1 MDKYEYQAKLE
12 EIKKLVDKEEY
23 EEAAAIADTIEWKRV
38 RSVRTLCLVS
48 EIYEIVGRAED
59 SKNILYRA
67 YRRSPGSRQILY
79 RLTEACV
86 QTQDFDDAV
95 EYYTEYVNLAPH
107 DNNRYI
113 LKYEI
118 YKGRGSSIEE
128 QIQVLEEL
136 KSQEY
141 TEQWAYELARLYSEA
156 GMIDKCIAECD
167 DLALWFHNG
176 QYVVQALEL
185 KKKYAQ
191 LTPEQQTIYDN
202 PSSIVDMETK
212 EAAIEAAV
220 PTLGE
225 EITKEL
231 PKSEK
236 EVIAD
241 SIMMDTEKEIA
252 AAVTE
257 HKEETKAAAPEEVK
271 AAEPKSFNT
280 VEMQNE
286 LANSMRQILSGMRG
300 VKPAAEPEQMPAAE
314 PVAATREEEP
324 EEQIEGQM
332 SIDDILTGTVQTE
345 EEPAK
350 APSEPAKPVEEKPVE
365 EPAEAIKP
373 AEEPKAEQQ
382 AMRSEQDILEA
393 KTINLSE
400 SIRREI
406 GDRDLRSYAA
416 ELAARQKAAQ
426 RVQIPVPEM
435 GKAPELK
442 DIPVSEPVQKK
453 TAETPAAEKVSA
465 EKVQMQPEPVQ
476 AQEMP
481 VQKTAIQPESVQP
494 EPVQAQRPTEAV
506 EAAAKKLQQP
516 TRQIPVEQIQEQRA
530 QETVEETPEQKIQ
543 AEPEEAAVQ
552 ETPAEPERMPVQ
564 EEAQPQPKVDP
575 MSYVR
580 TGLDEKEKS
589 MLGFWSTIRGVNEQ
603 VNEAVTLMMRSIL
616 ADKTS
621 SHGNVLLIGDAGNGR
636 TTLAL
641 GIARIIGRC
650 KGMQSQKVAK
660 IYAEDLNSKD
670 IAATVNKIAGGIL
683 IIEEAG
689 DLSDNAAAQLSMAMD
704 FKTDGLIVFL
714 EDERRY
720 LMDLLGRN
728 PQFAQKFDITMNVPT
743 LTNDELVEFGKYY
756 ALQNDCVMD
765 DSAVLT
771 LYDGIGVLQNAE
783 QPVAI
788 LDVKEIMDKAI
799 KKANKFSLGKL
810 FSTVSG
816 KRYDAEDR
824 IIIKGKY
831 FGKIK

>member
-1 MDKYEYQAKLE
+1 MTRLYVCDRIVTTMLNDNTRYHPDRWRSVGIRIVNKYKGCMKVDKYEYQAKLE
-12 EIKKLVDKEEY
+12 EMKKLVDKEEY
-23 EEAAAIADTIEWKRV
+23 EEAVAIADTIEWKRV

-107 DNNRYI
+107 DNNKYI

-141 TEQWAYELARLYSEA
+141 TEQWAYELARLYAQA

-176 QYVVQALEL
+176 EYVVQALEL
-185 KKKYAQ
+185 KKKYAP

-220 PTLGE
+220 PTLDE

-231 PKSEK
+231 PKSET

-241 SIMMDTEKEIA
+241 SIMMNTEKEIA
-252 AAVTE
+252 AAVAE
-257 HKEETKAAAPEEVK
+257 HKEETTQEEQK
-271 AAEPKSFNT
+271 AEPARPKDFNT

-300 VKPAAEPEQMPAAE
+300 SKPAAEPEPIPETA
-314 PVAATREEEP
+314 VAATQEEEP
-324 EEQIEGQM
+324 EEEQQMEGQM
-332 SIDDILTGTVQTE
+332 SIDDILTG
-345 EEPAK
+345 A
-350 APSEPAKPVEEKPVE
+350 
-365 EPAEAIKP
+365 
-373 AEEPKAEQQ
+373 AEEPKQSPV
-382 AMRSEQDILEA
+382 SEAAPAAQVEETQPQDILSAE
-393 KTINLSE
+393 TINLSD
-400 SIRREI
+400 SIHREI
-406 GDRDLRSYAA
+406 GDRDLRSYAT
-416 ELAARQKAAQ
+416 ELAARQREAAA
-426 RVQIPVPEM
+426 VQIPVPEPV
-435 GKAPELK
+435 KEPVLK
-442 DIPVSEPVQKK
+442 DVPVMNKE
-453 TAETPAAEKVSA
+453 EK
-465 EKVQMQPEPVQ
+465 EK
-476 AQEMP
+476 
-481 VQKTAIQPESVQP
+481 
-494 EPVQAQRPTEAV
+494 
-506 EAAAKKLQQP
+506 QQ
-516 TRQIPVEQIQEQRA
+516 
-530 QETVEETPEQKIQ
+530 
-543 AEPEEAAVQ
+543 
-552 ETPAEPERMPVQ
+552 PVQ
-564 EEAQPQPKVDP
+564 EEVQDVQPVQETVQNAQPVQEAAQAVEPEKPAEAAEAAEETPVQTAQQEAEPQQPKIDP

-589 MLGFWSTIRGVNEQ
+589 LLGFWSSIRGMNEQ
-603 VNEAVTLMMRSIL
+603 VNEVVTLMMRSIL
-616 ADKTS
+616 TDKTS

-641 GIARIIGRC
+641 GMAKILGRC
-650 KGMQSQKVAK
+650 KGLQSQKVAK
-660 IYAEDLNSKD
+660 IYAEDLNGKD

-728 PQFAQKFDITMNVPT
+728 PQFAQKFDITLNVPT

-771 LYDGIGVLQNAE
+771 LYDGIGVLQNSE

>member
-1 MDKYEYQAKLE
+1 MTRLYVCDRIVTTMLNDNTRYHPDQWRSVGIRIVNKYKGCMKVDKYEYQAKLE
-12 EIKKLVDKEEY
+12 EMKKLVDKEEY
-23 EEAAAIADTIEWKRV
+23 EEAVAIADTIEWKRV

-107 DNNRYI
+107 DNNKYI

-141 TEQWAYELARLYSEA
+141 TEQWAYELARLYAQA

-176 QYVVQALEL
+176 EYVVQALEL
-185 KKKYAQ
+185 KKKYAP

-220 PTLGE
+220 PTLDE

-231 PKSEK
+231 PKSET

-241 SIMMDTEKEIA
+241 SIMMNTEKEIA
-252 AAVTE
+252 AAVAE
-257 HKEETKAAAPEEVK
+257 HKEETTQEEQT
-271 AAEPKSFNT
+271 AEPARPKDFNT

-300 VKPAAEPEQMPAAE
+300 SKPAAEPEPIPTAA
-314 PVAATREEEP
+314 VAATQEEEP
-324 EEQIEGQM
+324 EEEQQMEGQM
-332 SIDDILTGTVQTE
+332 SIDDILTG
-345 EEPAK
+345 A
-350 APSEPAKPVEEKPVE
+350 
-365 EPAEAIKP
+365 
-373 AEEPKAEQQ
+373 AEEPKQSPV
-382 AMRSEQDILEA
+382 SEATPAAQVEETQPQDILNAE
-393 KTINLSE
+393 TINLSD
-400 SIRREI
+400 SIHREI
-406 GDRDLRSYAA
+406 GDRDLRSYAT
-416 ELAARQKAAQ
+416 ELAARQREAAA
-426 RVQIPVPEM
+426 VQIPVPEPV
-435 GKAPELK
+435 KEPVLK
-442 DIPVSEPVQKK
+442 DVPVMNKE
-453 TAETPAAEKVSA
+453 EK
-465 EKVQMQPEPVQ
+465 EK
-476 AQEMP
+476 
-481 VQKTAIQPESVQP
+481 
-494 EPVQAQRPTEAV
+494 
-506 EAAAKKLQQP
+506 QQ
-516 TRQIPVEQIQEQRA
+516 
-530 QETVEETPEQKIQ
+530 
-543 AEPEEAAVQ
+543 
-552 ETPAEPERMPVQ
+552 PVQ
-564 EEAQPQPKVDP
+564 EEVQDVQPVQETVQNAQPVQEAAQAVEPEKPAEAAEAAEETPVQTAQQEAEPQQPKIDP

-589 MLGFWSTIRGVNEQ
+589 LLGFWSSIRGMNEQ
-603 VNEAVTLMMRSIL
+603 VNEVVTLMMRSIL
-616 ADKTS
+616 TDKTS

-641 GIARIIGRC
+641 GMAKILGRC
-650 KGMQSQKVAK
+650 KGLQSQKVAK
-660 IYAEDLNSKD
+660 IYAEDLNGKD

-728 PQFAQKFDITMNVPT
+728 PQFAQKFDITLNVPT

-771 LYDGIGVLQNAE
+771 LYDGIGVLQNSE

>member
-12 EIKKLVDKEEY
+12 EMKKLVDKEEY

-59 SKNILYRA
+59 SRNILYRA
-67 YRRSPGSRQILY
+67 YRRSPSSRQILY

-118 YKGRGSSIEE
+118 YKGRGSSVEE

-141 TEQWAYELARLYSEA
+141 TEQWAYELAKLYAEA
-156 GMIDKCIAECD
+156 GMTDKCIAECD

-176 QYVVQALEL
+176 EYVVQALEL
-185 KKKYAQ
+185 KKRYAP

-220 PTLGE
+220 PTLDE
-225 EITKEL
+225 EIMKEM
-231 PKSEK
+231 PKSET

-241 SIMMDTEKEIA
+241 SIMMNTEKEIA

-257 HKEETKAAAPEEVK
+257 HKEEIEQ
-271 AAEPKSFNT
+271 AAEEPKETTKEPAQPKDFNT
-280 VEMQNE
+280 IEMQNE
-286 LANSMRQILSGMRG
+286 LANSMRQILAGIRKE
-300 VKPAAEPEQMPAAE
+300 KPIAELEHAPVMEQTAAAK
-314 PVAATREEEP
+314 EEE

-332 SIDDILTGTVQTE
+332 SIDDLLINNVKEEAQEDAEDIPVAPVETE
-345 EEPAK
+345 EPEIPEDQAPQAELPEVKTEPV
-350 APSEPAKPVEEKPVE
+350 SEKK
-365 EPAEAIKP
+365 EPLPFK
-373 AEEPKAEQQ
+373 Q
-382 AMRSEQDILEA
+382 MSEQDILTAE
-393 KTINLSE
+393 TINLSE
-400 SIRREI
+400 SIRKEI
-406 GDRDLRSYAA
+406 GDKDLRSYAA
-416 ELAARQKAAQ
+416 ELAARQKELQKAQ
-426 RVQIPVPEM
+426 LHIPEM
-435 GKAPELK
+435 AKEPVLK
-442 DIPVSEPVQKK
+442 EVSVSEPVKEEEQK
-453 TAETPAAEKVSA
+453 TREMPIEQIQQQRVEPTVQSQPVQETLQETLQAEQPSPQAE
-465 EKVQMQPEPVQ
+465 QPVQ
-476 AQEMP
+476 AE
-481 VQKTAIQPESVQP
+481 AEQPQ
-494 EPVQAQRPTEAV
+494 Q
-506 EAAAKKLQQP
+506 EAAQNEEPIQTQESPEEPQQP
-516 TRQIPVEQIQEQRA
+516 
-530 QETVEETPEQKIQ
+530 KI
-543 AEPEEAAVQ
+543 
-552 ETPAEPERMPVQ
+552 
-564 EEAQPQPKVDP
+564 DP

-580 TGLDEKEKS
+580 NGLDEKEKS
-589 MLGFWSTIRGVNEQ
+589 FLGFWSSIRGMNAQ
-603 VNEAVTLMMRSIL
+603 VNEAVTLIMRSIL

-641 GIARIIGRC
+641 GMARIIGRC
-650 KGMQSQKVAK
+650 KGQQTAKVAK
-660 IYAEDLNSKD
+660 IYAEDLNNKD
-670 IAATVNKIAGGIL
+670 IAATVSKIAGGIL

-689 DLSDNAAAQLSMAMD
+689 DLNDNAAAQLSMAMD
-704 FKTDGLIVFL
+704 FKTDGLVVFL

-728 PQFAQKFDITMNVPT
+728 PQLAQKFDITMNVPT

-756 ALQNDCVMD
+756 AFQNDCAMD

-771 LYDGIGVLQNAE
+771 LYDGIGMLQNAE

-816 KRYDAEDR
+816 KRYDQEDR

>member
-128 QIQVLEEL
+128 QIKVLEEL

-141 TEQWAYELARLYSEA
+141 TEQWAYELAKLYSEA
-156 GMIDKCIAECD
+156 GMVDKCIAECD

-220 PTLGE
+220 PTLDE
-225 EITKEL
+225 EIMKEM
-231 PKSEK
+231 PKSET
-236 EVIAD
+236 EAIAD
-241 SIMMDTEKEIA
+241 SIMMNTEKEIA

-257 HKEETKAAAPEEVK
+257 HKEEEKTSVAETEKKVK
-271 AAEPKSFNT
+271 EFDT
-280 VEMQNE
+280 VDMQNE

-300 VKPAAEPEQMPAAE
+300 VKPVAELKQEPKQESKQEPEA
-314 PVAATREEEP
+314 VAVTEEEP

-332 SIDDILTGTVQTE
+332 SIDDILTE
-345 EEPAK
+345 
-350 APSEPAKPVEEKPVE
+350 
-365 EPAEAIKP
+365 
-373 AEEPKAEQQ
+373 KAESTAEQTKVQQ
-382 AMRSEQDILEA
+382 MEEQKDAQKPEVQDIETQDAAREQNILEA

-400 SIRREI
+400 SIRKEI

-416 ELAARQKAAQ
+416 ELAARQKEA
-426 RVQIPVPEM
+426 VKMQIPVPDL

-442 DIPVSEPVQKK
+442 EIPAEKPVHKTITEEAPVQKV
-453 TAETPAAEKVSA
+453 AE
-465 EKVQMQPEPVQ
+465 PEV
-476 AQEMP
+476 P
-481 VQKTAIQPESVQP
+481 VQKVAEPEV
-494 EPVQAQRPTEAV
+494 PVQKVAEPEA
-506 EAAAKKLQQP
+506 
-516 TRQIPVEQIQEQRA
+516 PV
-530 QETVEETPEQKIQ
+530 QETVEPEVPVQEAVELEVPVQET
-543 AEPEEAAVQ
+543 AEPEVPVQ
-552 ETPAEPERMPVQ
+552 EAAEPEVPVQ
-564 EEAQPQPKVDP
+564 EAQAQPKIDP

-580 TGLDEKEKS
+580 YGLDEKEKS
-589 MLGFWSTIRGVNEQ
+589 MLGFWSNIRGVNEQ

-641 GIARIIGRC
+641 GIAKIIGRC

-756 ALQNDCVMD
+756 ALQNDSVMD

-771 LYDGIGVLQNAE
+771 LYDGIGTLQNSE

-816 KRYDAEDR
+816 KRYDSEDR

>member
-1 MDKYEYQAKLE
+1 MTRLYVCDRIVTTMLNDNTRYHPDQWRSVGIRIVNKYKGCMKVDKYEYQAKLE
-12 EIKKLVDKEEY
+12 EMKKLVDKEEY
-23 EEAAAIADTIEWKRV
+23 EEAVAIADTIEWKRV

-107 DNNRYI
+107 DNNKYI

-118 YKGRGSSIEE
+118 YKGRGSSVEE

-141 TEQWAYELARLYSEA
+141 TEQWAYELARLYAQA

-176 QYVVQALEL
+176 EYVVQALEL
-185 KKKYAQ
+185 KKKYAP

-220 PTLGE
+220 PTLDE

-231 PKSEK
+231 PKSET

-241 SIMMDTEKEIA
+241 SIMMNTEKEIA
-252 AAVTE
+252 AAVAE
-257 HKEETKAAAPEEVK
+257 HKEETTQEEQT
-271 AAEPKSFNT
+271 AEPARPKDFNT

-300 VKPAAEPEQMPAAE
+300 SKPAAEPEPIPEAA
-314 PVAATREEEP
+314 VAATQEEEP
-324 EEQIEGQM
+324 EEEQQMEGQM
-332 SIDDILTGTVQTE
+332 SIDDILTG
-345 EEPAK
+345 A
-350 APSEPAKPVEEKPVE
+350 
-365 EPAEAIKP
+365 
-373 AEEPKAEQQ
+373 AEEPKQSPV
-382 AMRSEQDILEA
+382 SEAAPAAQVEETQPQDILSAE
-393 KTINLSE
+393 TINLSD
-400 SIRREI
+400 SIHREI
-406 GDRDLRSYAA
+406 GDRDLRSYAT
-416 ELAARQKAAQ
+416 ELAARQREAAA
-426 RVQIPVPEM
+426 VQIPVPEPV
-435 GKAPELK
+435 KEPVLK
-442 DIPVSEPVQKK
+442 DVPVMNKEKK
-453 TAETPAAEKVSA
+453 EK
-465 EKVQMQPEPVQ
+465 
-476 AQEMP
+476 
-481 VQKTAIQPESVQP
+481 
-494 EPVQAQRPTEAV
+494 
-506 EAAAKKLQQP
+506 QQ
-516 TRQIPVEQIQEQRA
+516 
-530 QETVEETPEQKIQ
+530 
-543 AEPEEAAVQ
+543 
-552 ETPAEPERMPVQ
+552 PVQ
-564 EEAQPQPKVDP
+564 EEAQDVQPVQETVQNVQPVQEAVQAVEPEKPAEAAEAAEETPVQTAQQEAEPQQPKIDP

-589 MLGFWSTIRGVNEQ
+589 LLGFWSSIRGMNEQ
-603 VNEAVTLMMRSIL
+603 VNEVVTLMMRSIL
-616 ADKTS
+616 TDKTS

-641 GIARIIGRC
+641 GMAKILGRC
-650 KGMQSQKVAK
+650 KGLQSQKVAK
-660 IYAEDLNSKD
+660 IYAEDLNGKD

-689 DLSDNAAAQLSMAMD
+689 DLSDSAAAQLSMAMD

-728 PQFAQKFDITMNVPT
+728 PQFAQKFDITLNVPT
-743 LTNDELVEFGKYY
+743 LTNDELVEFGRYY

-771 LYDGIGVLQNAE
+771 LYDGIGVLQNSE

>member
-12 EIKKLVDKEEY
+12 EMKKLVDKEEY

-59 SKNILYRA
+59 SRNILYRA
-67 YRRSPGSRQILY
+67 YRRSPSSRQILY

-118 YKGRGSSIEE
+118 YKGRGSSVEE

-141 TEQWAYELARLYSEA
+141 TEQWAYELAKLYAEA
-156 GMIDKCIAECD
+156 GMTDKCIAECD

-176 QYVVQALEL
+176 EYVVQALEL
-185 KKKYAQ
+185 KKRYAP

-220 PTLGE
+220 PTLDE
-225 EITKEL
+225 EIMKEM
-231 PKSEK
+231 PKSET

-241 SIMMDTEKEIA
+241 SIMMNTEKEIA

-257 HKEETKAAAPEEVK
+257 HKEEIEQ
-271 AAEPKSFNT
+271 AAEEPKEAVKEPAQPKDFNT

-286 LANSMRQILSGMRG
+286 LANSMRQILAGIRKE
-300 VKPAAEPEQMPAAE
+300 KPIAELENAPVMEQTAAAK
-314 PVAATREEEP
+314 EEE

-332 SIDDILTGTVQTE
+332 SIDDLLINNAKEEVPEETTTVKAEPVQE
-345 EEPAK
+345 KEEPTPFK
-350 APSEPAKPVEEKPVE
+350 
-365 EPAEAIKP
+365 
-373 AEEPKAEQQ
+373 Q
-382 AMRSEQDILEA
+382 MSEQDILTAE
-393 KTINLSE
+393 TINLSE
-400 SIRREI
+400 SIRKEI
-406 GDRDLRSYAA
+406 GDKDLRSYAA
-416 ELAARQKAAQ
+416 DLAARQKELQKAQ
-426 RVQIPVPEM
+426 LPIPEM
-435 GKAPELK
+435 AKEPVLK
-442 DIPVSEPVQKK
+442 EVSVSEPVKEEEQK
-453 TAETPAAEKVSA
+453 TR
-465 EKVQMQPEPVQ
+465 
-476 AQEMP
+476 EMP
-481 VQKTAIQPESVQP
+481 I
-494 EPVQAQRPTEAV
+494 
-506 EAAAKKLQQP
+506 
-516 TRQIPVEQIQEQRA
+516 EQIQQQRV
-530 QETVEETPEQKIQ
+530 EPTVQSQP
-543 AEPEEAAVQ
+543 VQ
-552 ETPAEPERMPVQ
+552 ETLQAEQPVQ
-564 EEAQPQPKVDP
+564 PQQPLPQAEQPIQPQQSSPQAEQPQQEAAQKEEPIQTQESPEAPQQPKIDP

-580 TGLDEKEKS
+580 NGLDEKEKS
-589 MLGFWSTIRGVNEQ
+589 FLGFWSSIRGMNAQ
-603 VNEAVTLMMRSIL
+603 VNEAVTLIMRSIL

-636 TTLAL
+636 TALAL
-641 GIARIIGRC
+641 GMARIIGRC
-650 KGMQSQKVAK
+650 KGQQTAKVAK
-660 IYAEDLNSKD
+660 IYAEDLNNKD
-670 IAATVNKIAGGIL
+670 IAATVSKIAGGIL

-689 DLSDNAAAQLSMAMD
+689 DLNDNAAAQLSMAMD
-704 FKTDGLIVFL
+704 FKTDGLVVFL

-728 PQFAQKFDITMNVPT
+728 PQLAQKFDITMNVPT

-756 ALQNDCVMD
+756 AFQNDCAMD

-771 LYDGIGVLQNAE
+771 LYDGIGMLQNAE

-816 KRYDAEDR
+816 KRYDQEDR

>member
-12 EIKKLVDKEEY
+12 EMKKLVDKEEY

-59 SKNILYRA
+59 SRNILYRA
-67 YRRSPGSRQILY
+67 YRRSPSSRQILY

-118 YKGRGSSIEE
+118 YKGRGSSLEE

-141 TEQWAYELARLYSEA
+141 TEQWAYELAKLYAEA
-156 GMIDKCIAECD
+156 GMTDKCIAECD

-176 QYVVQALEL
+176 EYVVQALEL
-185 KKKYAQ
+185 KKRYAP

-220 PTLGE
+220 PTLDE
-225 EITKEL
+225 EIMKEM
-231 PKSEK
+231 PKSET

-241 SIMMDTEKEIA
+241 SIMMNTEKEIA

-257 HKEETKAAAPEEVK
+257 HKEEIEQ
-271 AAEPKSFNT
+271 AAEEPKEAVKEPAQPKDFNT

-286 LANSMRQILSGMRG
+286 LANSMRQILAGIRKE
-300 VKPAAEPEQMPAAE
+300 KPIAELENAPVMEQTAAAK
-314 PVAATREEEP
+314 EEE

-332 SIDDILTGTVQTE
+332 SIDDLLINNAKEEVPKETTTVKAEPVQE
-345 EEPAK
+345 KEEPTPFK
-350 APSEPAKPVEEKPVE
+350 
-365 EPAEAIKP
+365 
-373 AEEPKAEQQ
+373 Q
-382 AMRSEQDILEA
+382 MSEQDILTAE
-393 KTINLSE
+393 TINLSE
-400 SIRREI
+400 SIRKEI
-406 GDRDLRSYAA
+406 GDKDLRSYAA
-416 ELAARQKAAQ
+416 ELAARQKELQKAQ
-426 RVQIPVPEM
+426 LPIPEM
-435 GKAPELK
+435 AKEPVLK
-442 DIPVSEPVQKK
+442 EVSMSEPVKEEEQK
-453 TAETPAAEKVSA
+453 TR
-465 EKVQMQPEPVQ
+465 
-476 AQEMP
+476 EMP
-481 VQKTAIQPESVQP
+481 I
-494 EPVQAQRPTEAV
+494 
-506 EAAAKKLQQP
+506 
-516 TRQIPVEQIQEQRA
+516 EQIQQQRV
-530 QETVEETPEQKIQ
+530 EPTVQNQP
-543 AEPEEAAVQ
+543 VQ
-552 ETPAEPERMPVQ
+552 ETPQAEQPVQ
-564 EEAQPQPKVDP
+564 PQQSSPQAEQPVQAEAEQPQQEAAQKEEPIQTQESPEAPQQPKIDP

-580 TGLDEKEKS
+580 NGLDEKEKS
-589 MLGFWSTIRGVNEQ
+589 FLGFWSSIRGMNAQ
-603 VNEAVTLMMRSIL
+603 VNEAVTLIMRSIL

-636 TTLAL
+636 TALAL
-641 GIARIIGRC
+641 GMARIIGRC
-650 KGMQSQKVAK
+650 KGQQTAKVAK
-660 IYAEDLNSKD
+660 IYAEDLNNKD
-670 IAATVNKIAGGIL
+670 IAATVSKIAGGIL

-689 DLSDNAAAQLSMAMD
+689 DLNDNAAAQLSMAMD
-704 FKTDGLIVFL
+704 FKTDGLVVFL

-728 PQFAQKFDITMNVPT
+728 PQLAQKFDITMNVPT

-756 ALQNDCVMD
+756 AFQNDCAMD

-771 LYDGIGVLQNAE
+771 LYDGIGMLQNAE

-816 KRYDAEDR
+816 KRYDQEDR

>member
-1 MDKYEYQAKLE
+1 MKVDKYEYQAKLE
-12 EIKKLVDKEEY
+12 EMKKLVDKEEY
-23 EEAAAIADTIEWKRV
+23 EEAVAIADTIEWKRV

-107 DNNRYI
+107 DNNKYI

-118 YKGRGSSIEE
+118 YKGRGSSVEE

-141 TEQWAYELARLYSEA
+141 TEQWAYELARLYAQA

-176 QYVVQALEL
+176 EYVVQALEL
-185 KKKYAQ
+185 KKKYAP

-220 PTLGE
+220 PTLDE

-231 PKSEK
+231 PKSET

-241 SIMMDTEKEIA
+241 SIMMNTEKEIA
-252 AAVTE
+252 AAVAE
-257 HKEETKAAAPEEVK
+257 HKEETTQEEQT
-271 AAEPKSFNT
+271 AEPARPKDFNT

-300 VKPAAEPEQMPAAE
+300 SKPAAEPEPIPAAA
-314 PVAATREEEP
+314 VAATQEEEP
-324 EEQIEGQM
+324 EEEPEEEQQMEGQM
-332 SIDDILTGTVQTE
+332 SIDDILTG
-345 EEPAK
+345 A
-350 APSEPAKPVEEKPVE
+350 
-365 EPAEAIKP
+365 
-373 AEEPKAEQQ
+373 AEEPKQSPV
-382 AMRSEQDILEA
+382 SEAAPAAQVEETQPQDILSAE
-393 KTINLSE
+393 TINLSD
-400 SIRREI
+400 SIHREI
-406 GDRDLRSYAA
+406 GDRDLRSYAT
-416 ELAARQKAAQ
+416 ELAARQREAAA
-426 RVQIPVPEM
+426 VQIPVPEPV
-435 GKAPELK
+435 KEPVLK
-442 DIPVSEPVQKK
+442 DVPVMNKE
-453 TAETPAAEKVSA
+453 EK
-465 EKVQMQPEPVQ
+465 EK
-476 AQEMP
+476 
-481 VQKTAIQPESVQP
+481 
-494 EPVQAQRPTEAV
+494 
-506 EAAAKKLQQP
+506 QQ
-516 TRQIPVEQIQEQRA
+516 
-530 QETVEETPEQKIQ
+530 
-543 AEPEEAAVQ
+543 
-552 ETPAEPERMPVQ
+552 PVQ
-564 EEAQPQPKVDP
+564 EEVQDVQPVQETVQNAQPVQEAVQAVEPEKPAEAAEAAEETPVQTAQQEAEPQQPKIDP

-589 MLGFWSTIRGVNEQ
+589 LLGFWSSIRGMNEQ
-603 VNEAVTLMMRSIL
+603 VNEVVTLMMRSIL
-616 ADKTS
+616 TDKTS

-641 GIARIIGRC
+641 GMAKILGRC
-650 KGMQSQKVAK
+650 KGLQSQKVAK
-660 IYAEDLNSKD
+660 IYAEDLNGKD

-728 PQFAQKFDITMNVPT
+728 PQFAQKFDITLNVPT

-771 LYDGIGVLQNAE
+771 LYDGIGVLQNSE

>member
-1 MDKYEYQAKLE
+1 MTRLYVCDRIVTTMLNDNTRYHPDRWRSVGIRIVNKYKGCMKVDKYEYQAKLE
-12 EIKKLVDKEEY
+12 EMKKLVDKEEY
-23 EEAAAIADTIEWKRV
+23 EEAVAIADTIEWKRV

-107 DNNRYI
+107 DNNKYI

-118 YKGRGSSIEE
+118 YKGRGSSVEE

-141 TEQWAYELARLYSEA
+141 TEQWAYELARLYAQA

-176 QYVVQALEL
+176 EYVVQALEL
-185 KKKYAQ
+185 KKKYAP

-220 PTLGE
+220 PTLDE

-231 PKSEK
+231 PKSET

-241 SIMMDTEKEIA
+241 SIMMNTEKEIA
-252 AAVTE
+252 AAVAE
-257 HKEETKAAAPEEVK
+257 HKEETTQEEQT
-271 AAEPKSFNT
+271 AEPARPKDFNT

-300 VKPAAEPEQMPAAE
+300 SKPAAEPEPIPEAA
-314 PVAATREEEP
+314 VAATQEEEP
-324 EEQIEGQM
+324 EEEQQMEGQM
-332 SIDDILTGTVQTE
+332 SIDDILTG
-345 EEPAK
+345 A
-350 APSEPAKPVEEKPVE
+350 
-365 EPAEAIKP
+365 
-373 AEEPKAEQQ
+373 AEEPKQSPV
-382 AMRSEQDILEA
+382 SEAAPAAQVEETQPQDILNAE
-393 KTINLSE
+393 TINLSD
-400 SIRREI
+400 SIHREI
-406 GDRDLRSYAA
+406 GDRDLRSYAT
-416 ELAARQKAAQ
+416 ELAARQREAAA
-426 RVQIPVPEM
+426 VQIPVPEPV
-435 GKAPELK
+435 KEPVLK
-442 DIPVSEPVQKK
+442 DVPVMNKE
-453 TAETPAAEKVSA
+453 EK
-465 EKVQMQPEPVQ
+465 
-476 AQEMP
+476 
-481 VQKTAIQPESVQP
+481 
-494 EPVQAQRPTEAV
+494 
-506 EAAAKKLQQP
+506 QQ
-516 TRQIPVEQIQEQRA
+516 
-530 QETVEETPEQKIQ
+530 
-543 AEPEEAAVQ
+543 
-552 ETPAEPERMPVQ
+552 PVQ
-564 EEAQPQPKVDP
+564 EEVQNAQPVQEAVQAVEPEKPAEAAEAAEETPVQTAQQEAEPQQPKIDP
-575 MSYVR
+575 MSYMR

-589 MLGFWSTIRGVNEQ
+589 LLGFWSSIRGMNEQ
-603 VNEAVTLMMRSIL
+603 VNEVVTLMMRSIL
-616 ADKTS
+616 TDKTS

-641 GIARIIGRC
+641 GMAKILGRC
-650 KGMQSQKVAK
+650 KGLQSQKVAK
-660 IYAEDLNSKD
+660 IYAEDLNGKD

-728 PQFAQKFDITMNVPT
+728 PQFAQKFDITLNVPT

-771 LYDGIGVLQNAE
+771 LYDGIGVLQNSE

>member
-1 MDKYEYQAKLE
+1 MTRLYVCDRIVTTMLNDNTRYHPDQWRSVGIRIVNKYKGCMKVDKYEYQAKLE
-12 EIKKLVDKEEY
+12 EMKKLVDKEEY
-23 EEAAAIADTIEWKRV
+23 EEAVAIADTIEWKRV

-107 DNNRYI
+107 DNNKYI

-118 YKGRGSSIEE
+118 YKGRGSSVEE

-141 TEQWAYELARLYSEA
+141 TEQWAYELARLYAQA

-176 QYVVQALEL
+176 EYVVQALEL
-185 KKKYAQ
+185 KKKYAP

-220 PTLGE
+220 PTLDE

-231 PKSEK
+231 PKSET

-241 SIMMDTEKEIA
+241 SIMMNTEKEIA
-252 AAVTE
+252 AAVAE
-257 HKEETKAAAPEEVK
+257 HKEETTQEEQT
-271 AAEPKSFNT
+271 AEPARPKDFNT

-300 VKPAAEPEQMPAAE
+300 SKPAAEPEPIPEAA
-314 PVAATREEEP
+314 VAATQEEEP
-324 EEQIEGQM
+324 EEEQQMEGQM
-332 SIDDILTGTVQTE
+332 SIDDILTG
-345 EEPAK
+345 A
-350 APSEPAKPVEEKPVE
+350 
-365 EPAEAIKP
+365 
-373 AEEPKAEQQ
+373 AEEPKQSPV
-382 AMRSEQDILEA
+382 SEAAPAAQVEETQPQDILSAE
-393 KTINLSE
+393 TINLSD
-400 SIRREI
+400 SIHREI
-406 GDRDLRSYAA
+406 GDRDLRSYAT
-416 ELAARQKAAQ
+416 ELAARQREAAA
-426 RVQIPVPEM
+426 VQIPVPEPV
-435 GKAPELK
+435 KEPVLK
-442 DIPVSEPVQKK
+442 DVPVMNKEKK
-453 TAETPAAEKVSA
+453 EK
-465 EKVQMQPEPVQ
+465 
-476 AQEMP
+476 
-481 VQKTAIQPESVQP
+481 
-494 EPVQAQRPTEAV
+494 
-506 EAAAKKLQQP
+506 QQ
-516 TRQIPVEQIQEQRA
+516 
-530 QETVEETPEQKIQ
+530 
-543 AEPEEAAVQ
+543 
-552 ETPAEPERMPVQ
+552 PVQ
-564 EEAQPQPKVDP
+564 EEVQDVQPVQETVQNVQPVQEAVQAVEPEKPAEAAEAAEETPVQTAQQEAEPQQPKIDP

-589 MLGFWSTIRGVNEQ
+589 LLGFWSSIRGMNEQ
-603 VNEAVTLMMRSIL
+603 VNEVVTLMMRSIL
-616 ADKTS
+616 TDKTS

-641 GIARIIGRC
+641 GMAKILGRC
-650 KGMQSQKVAK
+650 KGLQSQKVAK
-660 IYAEDLNSKD
+660 IYAEDLNGKD

-689 DLSDNAAAQLSMAMD
+689 DLSDSAAAQLSMAMD

-728 PQFAQKFDITMNVPT
+728 PQFAQKFDITLNVPT
-743 LTNDELVEFGKYY
+743 LTNDELVEFGRYY

-765 DSAVLT
+765 DTAVLT
-771 LYDGIGVLQNAE
+771 LYDGIGVLQNSE

>member
-12 EIKKLVDKEEY
+12 EMKKLVDKEEY

-59 SKNILYRA
+59 SRNILYRA
-67 YRRSPGSRQILY
+67 YRRSPSSRQILY

-118 YKGRGSSIEE
+118 YKGRGSSVEE

-141 TEQWAYELARLYSEA
+141 TEQWAYELAKLYAEA
-156 GMIDKCIAECD
+156 GMTDKCIAECD

-176 QYVVQALEL
+176 EYVVQALEL
-185 KKKYAQ
+185 KKRYAP

-220 PTLGE
+220 PTLDE
-225 EITKEL
+225 EIMKEM
-231 PKSEK
+231 PKSET

-241 SIMMDTEKEIA
+241 SIMMNTEKEIA

-257 HKEETKAAAPEEVK
+257 HKEEIEQ
-271 AAEPKSFNT
+271 AAEEPKETTKEPAQPKDFNT
-280 VEMQNE
+280 IEMQNE
-286 LANSMRQILSGMRG
+286 LANSMRQILAGIRKE
-300 VKPAAEPEQMPAAE
+300 KPIAELENAPVMEQTAAAK
-314 PVAATREEEP
+314 EEE

-332 SIDDILTGTVQTE
+332 SIDDLLINNVKEEAQEDAEDIPVAPIETE
-345 EEPAK
+345 EPEIPEDQAPQAELPEVKTEPV
-350 APSEPAKPVEEKPVE
+350 SEKK
-365 EPAEAIKP
+365 EPLPFK
-373 AEEPKAEQQ
+373 Q
-382 AMRSEQDILEA
+382 MSEQDILTAE
-393 KTINLSE
+393 TINLSE
-400 SIRREI
+400 SIRKEI
-406 GDRDLRSYAA
+406 GDKDLRSYAA
-416 ELAARQKAAQ
+416 ELAARQKKLRQEQLHA
-426 RVQIPVPEM
+426 PEM
-435 GKAPELK
+435 AQEPVLK
-442 DIPVSEPVQKK
+442 EVPVSESVKTEEQKTREMPIEQIQQQRVEPTVQSQPVQPQQEAQQMEQPVQ
-453 TAETPAAEKVSA
+453 TQQPSPQAEQSVQAE
-465 EKVQMQPEPVQ
+465 EVQ
-476 AQEMP
+476 AQPQQEAAP
-481 VQKTAIQPESVQP
+481 EEEPIQPQE
-494 EPVQAQRPTEAV
+494 AQEAP
-506 EAAAKKLQQP
+506 QQP
-516 TRQIPVEQIQEQRA
+516 
-530 QETVEETPEQKIQ
+530 KI
-543 AEPEEAAVQ
+543 
-552 ETPAEPERMPVQ
+552 
-564 EEAQPQPKVDP
+564 DP

-580 TGLDEKEKS
+580 NGLDEKEKS
-589 MLGFWSTIRGVNEQ
+589 FLGFWSSIRGMNAQ
-603 VNEAVTLMMRSIL
+603 VNEAVTLIMRSIL

-641 GIARIIGRC
+641 GMARIIGRC
-650 KGMQSQKVAK
+650 KGQQTAKVAK
-660 IYAEDLNSKD
+660 IYAEDLNNKD
-670 IAATVNKIAGGIL
+670 IAATVSKIAGGIL

-689 DLSDNAAAQLSMAMD
+689 DLNDNAAAQLSMAMD
-704 FKTDGLIVFL
+704 FKTDGLVVFL

-728 PQFAQKFDITMNVPT
+728 PQLAQKFDITMNVPT

-756 ALQNDCVMD
+756 AFQNDCAMD

-771 LYDGIGVLQNAE
+771 LYDGIGMLQNAE

-816 KRYDAEDR
+816 KRYDQEDR

>member
-1 MDKYEYQAKLE
+1 MTRLYVCDRIVTTMLNDNTRYHPDQWRSVGIRIVNKYKGCMKVDKYEYQAKLE
-12 EIKKLVDKEEY
+12 EMKKLVDKEEY
-23 EEAAAIADTIEWKRV
+23 EEAVAIADTIEWKRV

-107 DNNRYI
+107 DNNKYI

-141 TEQWAYELARLYSEA
+141 TEQWAYELARLYAQA

-176 QYVVQALEL
+176 EYVVQALEL
-185 KKKYAQ
+185 KKKYAP

-220 PTLGE
+220 PTLDE

-231 PKSEK
+231 PKSET

-241 SIMMDTEKEIA
+241 SIMMNTEKEIA
-252 AAVTE
+252 AAVAE
-257 HKEETKAAAPEEVK
+257 HKEETTQEEQT
-271 AAEPKSFNT
+271 AEPARPKDFNT

-300 VKPAAEPEQMPAAE
+300 SKPAAEPEPIPEAA
-314 PVAATREEEP
+314 VAATQEEEP
-324 EEQIEGQM
+324 EEEQQMEGQM
-332 SIDDILTGTVQTE
+332 SIDDILTG
-345 EEPAK
+345 A
-350 APSEPAKPVEEKPVE
+350 
-365 EPAEAIKP
+365 
-373 AEEPKAEQQ
+373 AEEPKQSPV
-382 AMRSEQDILEA
+382 SEAAPAAQVEETQPQDILSAE
-393 KTINLSE
+393 TINLSD
-400 SIRREI
+400 SIHREI
-406 GDRDLRSYAA
+406 GDRDLRSYAT
-416 ELAARQKAAQ
+416 ELAARQREAAA
-426 RVQIPVPEM
+426 VQIPVPEPV
-435 GKAPELK
+435 KEPVLK
-442 DIPVSEPVQKK
+442 DVPVMNKE
-453 TAETPAAEKVSA
+453 EK
-465 EKVQMQPEPVQ
+465 EK
-476 AQEMP
+476 
-481 VQKTAIQPESVQP
+481 
-494 EPVQAQRPTEAV
+494 
-506 EAAAKKLQQP
+506 QQ
-516 TRQIPVEQIQEQRA
+516 
-530 QETVEETPEQKIQ
+530 
-543 AEPEEAAVQ
+543 
-552 ETPAEPERMPVQ
+552 PVQ
-564 EEAQPQPKVDP
+564 EEVQDVQPVQETVQNVQPVQEAVQAVEPEKPAEAAEAAEETPVQTAQQEAEPQQPKIDP

-589 MLGFWSTIRGVNEQ
+589 LLGFWSSIRGMNEQ
-603 VNEAVTLMMRSIL
+603 VNEVVTLMMRSIL
-616 ADKTS
+616 TDKTS

-641 GIARIIGRC
+641 GMAKILGRC
-650 KGMQSQKVAK
+650 KGLQSQKVAK
-660 IYAEDLNSKD
+660 IYAEDLNGKD

-689 DLSDNAAAQLSMAMD
+689 DLSDSAAAQLSMAMD

-728 PQFAQKFDITMNVPT
+728 PQFAQKFDITLNVPT

-771 LYDGIGVLQNAE
+771 LYDGIGVLQNSE

>member
-1 MDKYEYQAKLE
+1 MTRLYVCDRIVTTMLNDNTRYHPDRWRSVGIRIVNKYKGCMKVDKYEYQAKLE
-12 EIKKLVDKEEY
+12 EMKKLVDKEEY
-23 EEAAAIADTIEWKRV
+23 EEAVAIADTIEWKRV

-107 DNNRYI
+107 DNNKYI

-118 YKGRGSSIEE
+118 YKGRGSSVEE

-141 TEQWAYELARLYSEA
+141 TEQWAYELARLYAQA

-176 QYVVQALEL
+176 EYVVQALEL
-185 KKKYAQ
+185 KKKYAP

-220 PTLGE
+220 PTLDE

-231 PKSEK
+231 PKSET

-241 SIMMDTEKEIA
+241 SIMMNTEKEIA
-252 AAVTE
+252 AAVAE
-257 HKEETKAAAPEEVK
+257 HKEETTQEEQT
-271 AAEPKSFNT
+271 AEPARPKDFNT

-300 VKPAAEPEQMPAAE
+300 SKPAAEPEPIPEAA
-314 PVAATREEEP
+314 VAATQEEEP
-324 EEQIEGQM
+324 EEEQQMEGQM
-332 SIDDILTGTVQTE
+332 SIDDILTG
-345 EEPAK
+345 A
-350 APSEPAKPVEEKPVE
+350 
-365 EPAEAIKP
+365 
-373 AEEPKAEQQ
+373 AEEPKQSPV
-382 AMRSEQDILEA
+382 SEAAPAAQVEETQPQDILSAE
-393 KTINLSE
+393 TINLSD
-400 SIRREI
+400 SIHREI
-406 GDRDLRSYAA
+406 GDRDLRSYAT
-416 ELAARQKAAQ
+416 ELAARQREAAA
-426 RVQIPVPEM
+426 VQIPVPEPV
-435 GKAPELK
+435 KEPVLK
-442 DIPVSEPVQKK
+442 DVPVMNKE
-453 TAETPAAEKVSA
+453 EK
-465 EKVQMQPEPVQ
+465 EK
-476 AQEMP
+476 
-481 VQKTAIQPESVQP
+481 
-494 EPVQAQRPTEAV
+494 
-506 EAAAKKLQQP
+506 QQ
-516 TRQIPVEQIQEQRA
+516 
-530 QETVEETPEQKIQ
+530 
-543 AEPEEAAVQ
+543 
-552 ETPAEPERMPVQ
+552 PVQ
-564 EEAQPQPKVDP
+564 EEVQDVQPVQETVQNVQPVQEAVQAVEPEKPAEAAEAAEETPVQTAQQEAEPQQPKIDP

-589 MLGFWSTIRGVNEQ
+589 LLGFWSSIRGMNEQ
-603 VNEAVTLMMRSIL
+603 VNEVVTLMMRSIL
-616 ADKTS
+616 TDKTS

-641 GIARIIGRC
+641 GMAKILGRC
-650 KGMQSQKVAK
+650 KGLQSQKVAK
-660 IYAEDLNSKD
+660 IYAEDLNGKD

-728 PQFAQKFDITMNVPT
+728 PQFAQKFDITLNVPT

-771 LYDGIGVLQNAE
+771 LYDGIGVLQNSE

>member
-12 EIKKLVDKEEY
+12 EMKKLVDKEEY

-59 SKNILYRA
+59 SRNILYRA
-67 YRRSPGSRQILY
+67 YRRSPSSRQILY

-118 YKGRGSSIEE
+118 YKGRGSSVEE

-141 TEQWAYELARLYSEA
+141 TEQWAYELAKLYAEA
-156 GMIDKCIAECD
+156 GMTDKCIAECD

-176 QYVVQALEL
+176 EYVVQALEL
-185 KKKYAQ
+185 KKRYAP

-220 PTLGE
+220 PTLDE
-225 EITKEL
+225 EIMKEM
-231 PKSEK
+231 PKSET

-241 SIMMDTEKEIA
+241 SIMMNTEKEIA

-257 HKEETKAAAPEEVK
+257 HKEEIEQ
-271 AAEPKSFNT
+271 AAEEPKEAVKEPAQPKDFNT

-286 LANSMRQILSGMRG
+286 LANSMRQILAGIRKE
-300 VKPAAEPEQMPAAE
+300 KPIAELENAPVMEQTAAAK
-314 PVAATREEEP
+314 EEE

-332 SIDDILTGTVQTE
+332 SIDDLLINNAKEEVPEETTTVKAEPVQE
-345 EEPAK
+345 KEEPTPFK
-350 APSEPAKPVEEKPVE
+350 
-365 EPAEAIKP
+365 
-373 AEEPKAEQQ
+373 Q
-382 AMRSEQDILEA
+382 MSEQDILTAE
-393 KTINLSE
+393 TINLSE
-400 SIRREI
+400 SIRKEI
-406 GDRDLRSYAA
+406 GDKDLRSYAA
-416 ELAARQKAAQ
+416 ELAARQKELQKAQ
-426 RVQIPVPEM
+426 LPIPEM
-435 GKAPELK
+435 AKEPVLK
-442 DIPVSEPVQKK
+442 EVSVSEPVKEEEQK
-453 TAETPAAEKVSA
+453 TR
-465 EKVQMQPEPVQ
+465 
-476 AQEMP
+476 EMP
-481 VQKTAIQPESVQP
+481 I
-494 EPVQAQRPTEAV
+494 
-506 EAAAKKLQQP
+506 
-516 TRQIPVEQIQEQRA
+516 EQIQQQRV
-530 QETVEETPEQKIQ
+530 EPTVQNQP
-543 AEPEEAAVQ
+543 VQ
-552 ETPAEPERMPVQ
+552 ETPQAEQPVQ
-564 EEAQPQPKVDP
+564 PQQSSPQAEQPVQAEAEQPQQEAAQKEEPIQTQESPEAPQQPKIDP

-580 TGLDEKEKS
+580 NGLDEKEKS
-589 MLGFWSTIRGVNEQ
+589 FLGFWSSIRGMNAQ
-603 VNEAVTLMMRSIL
+603 VNEAVTLIMRSIL

-636 TTLAL
+636 TALAL
-641 GIARIIGRC
+641 GMARIIGRC
-650 KGMQSQKVAK
+650 KGQQTAKVAK
-660 IYAEDLNSKD
+660 IYAEDLNNKD
-670 IAATVNKIAGGIL
+670 IAATVSKIAGGIL

-689 DLSDNAAAQLSMAMD
+689 DLNDNAAAQLSMAMD
-704 FKTDGLIVFL
+704 FKTDGLVVFL

-728 PQFAQKFDITMNVPT
+728 PQLAQKFDITMNVPT

-756 ALQNDCVMD
+756 AFQNDCAMD

-771 LYDGIGVLQNAE
+771 LYDGIGMLQNAE

-816 KRYDAEDR
+816 KRYDQEDR

>member
-1 MDKYEYQAKLE
+1 MKVDKYEYQAKLE
-12 EIKKLVDKEEY
+12 EMKKLVDKEEY
-23 EEAAAIADTIEWKRV
+23 EEAVAIADTIEWKRV

-107 DNNRYI
+107 DNNKYI

-118 YKGRGSSIEE
+118 YKGRGSSVEE

-141 TEQWAYELARLYSEA
+141 TEQWAYELARLYAQA

-176 QYVVQALEL
+176 EYVVQALEL
-185 KKKYAQ
+185 KKKYAP

-220 PTLGE
+220 PTLDE

-231 PKSEK
+231 PKSET

-241 SIMMDTEKEIA
+241 SIMMNTEKEIA
-252 AAVTE
+252 AAVAE
-257 HKEETKAAAPEEVK
+257 HKEETTQEEQT
-271 AAEPKSFNT
+271 AEPARPKDFNT

-300 VKPAAEPEQMPAAE
+300 SKPAAEPEPIPEAA
-314 PVAATREEEP
+314 VAATQEEEP
-324 EEQIEGQM
+324 EEEQQMEGQM
-332 SIDDILTGTVQTE
+332 SIDDILTG
-345 EEPAK
+345 A
-350 APSEPAKPVEEKPVE
+350 
-365 EPAEAIKP
+365 
-373 AEEPKAEQQ
+373 AEEPKQSPV
-382 AMRSEQDILEA
+382 SEAAPAAQVEETQPQDILSAE
-393 KTINLSE
+393 TINLSD
-400 SIRREI
+400 SIHREI
-406 GDRDLRSYAA
+406 GDRDLRSYAT
-416 ELAARQKAAQ
+416 ELAARQREAAA
-426 RVQIPVPEM
+426 VQIPVPEPV
-435 GKAPELK
+435 KEPVLK
-442 DIPVSEPVQKK
+442 DVPVMNKEKK
-453 TAETPAAEKVSA
+453 EK
-465 EKVQMQPEPVQ
+465 
-476 AQEMP
+476 
-481 VQKTAIQPESVQP
+481 
-494 EPVQAQRPTEAV
+494 
-506 EAAAKKLQQP
+506 QQ
-516 TRQIPVEQIQEQRA
+516 
-530 QETVEETPEQKIQ
+530 
-543 AEPEEAAVQ
+543 
-552 ETPAEPERMPVQ
+552 PVQ
-564 EEAQPQPKVDP
+564 EEVQDVQLVQETVQNVQPVQEAVQAVEPEKPAEAAEAAEETPVQTAQQEAEPQQPKIDP

-589 MLGFWSTIRGVNEQ
+589 LLGFWSSIRGMNEQ
-603 VNEAVTLMMRSIL
+603 VNEVVTLMMRSIL
-616 ADKTS
+616 TDKTS

-641 GIARIIGRC
+641 GMAKILGRC
-650 KGMQSQKVAK
+650 KGLQSQKVAK
-660 IYAEDLNSKD
+660 IYAEDLNGKD

-689 DLSDNAAAQLSMAMD
+689 DLSDSAAAQLSMAMD

-728 PQFAQKFDITMNVPT
+728 PQFAQKFDITLNVPT
-743 LTNDELVEFGKYY
+743 LTNDELVEFGRYY

-771 LYDGIGVLQNAE
+771 LYDGIGVLQNSE

>member
-1 MDKYEYQAKLE
+1 MTRLYVCDRIVTTMLNDNTRYHPDQWRSVGIRIVNKYKGCMKVDKYEYQAKLE
-12 EIKKLVDKEEY
+12 EMKKLVDKEEY
-23 EEAAAIADTIEWKRV
+23 EEAVAIADTIEWKRV

-107 DNNRYI
+107 DNNKYI

-118 YKGRGSSIEE
+118 YKGRGSSVEE

-141 TEQWAYELARLYSEA
+141 TEQWAYELARLYAQA

-176 QYVVQALEL
+176 EYVVQALEL
-185 KKKYAQ
+185 KKKYAP

-220 PTLGE
+220 PTLDE

-231 PKSEK
+231 PKSET

-241 SIMMDTEKEIA
+241 SIMMNTEKEIA
-252 AAVTE
+252 AAVAE
-257 HKEETKAAAPEEVK
+257 HKEETTQEEQT
-271 AAEPKSFNT
+271 AEPARPKDFNT

-300 VKPAAEPEQMPAAE
+300 SKPAAEPEPIPEAA
-314 PVAATREEEP
+314 VAATQEEEP
-324 EEQIEGQM
+324 EEEQQMEGQM
-332 SIDDILTGTVQTE
+332 SIDDILTG
-345 EEPAK
+345 A
-350 APSEPAKPVEEKPVE
+350 
-365 EPAEAIKP
+365 
-373 AEEPKAEQQ
+373 AEEPKQSPV
-382 AMRSEQDILEA
+382 SEAAPAAQVEETQPQDILSAE
-393 KTINLSE
+393 TINLSD
-400 SIRREI
+400 SIHREI
-406 GDRDLRSYAA
+406 GDKDLRSYAT
-416 ELAARQKAAQ
+416 ELAARQREAAA
-426 RVQIPVPEM
+426 VQIPVPEPV
-435 GKAPELK
+435 KEPVLK
-442 DIPVSEPVQKK
+442 DVPVMNKEKK
-453 TAETPAAEKVSA
+453 EK
-465 EKVQMQPEPVQ
+465 
-476 AQEMP
+476 
-481 VQKTAIQPESVQP
+481 
-494 EPVQAQRPTEAV
+494 
-506 EAAAKKLQQP
+506 QQ
-516 TRQIPVEQIQEQRA
+516 
-530 QETVEETPEQKIQ
+530 
-543 AEPEEAAVQ
+543 
-552 ETPAEPERMPVQ
+552 PVQ
-564 EEAQPQPKVDP
+564 EEVQDVQLVQETVQNVQPVQEAVQAVEPEKPAEAAEAAEETPVQTAQQEAEPQQPKIDP

-589 MLGFWSTIRGVNEQ
+589 LLGFWSSIRGMNEQ
-603 VNEAVTLMMRSIL
+603 VNEVVTLMMRSIL
-616 ADKTS
+616 TDKTS

-641 GIARIIGRC
+641 GMAKILGRC
-650 KGMQSQKVAK
+650 KGLQSQKVAK
-660 IYAEDLNSKD
+660 IYAEDLNGKD

-689 DLSDNAAAQLSMAMD
+689 DLSDSAAAQLSMAMD

-728 PQFAQKFDITMNVPT
+728 PQFAQKFDITLNVPT
-743 LTNDELVEFGKYY
+743 LTNDELVEFGRYY

-771 LYDGIGVLQNAE
+771 LYDGIGVLQNSE

>member
-128 QIQVLEEL
+128 QIKVLEEL

-141 TEQWAYELARLYSEA
+141 TEQWAYELAKLYSEA
-156 GMIDKCIAECD
+156 GMVDKCIAECD

-220 PTLGE
+220 PTLDE
-225 EITKEL
+225 EIMKEM
-231 PKSEK
+231 PKSET
-236 EVIAD
+236 EAIAD
-241 SIMMDTEKEIA
+241 SIMMNTEKEIA

-257 HKEETKAAAPEEVK
+257 HKEEEKTSVAETEKKVK
-271 AAEPKSFNT
+271 EFDT
-280 VEMQNE
+280 VDMQNE

-300 VKPAAEPEQMPAAE
+300 VKPVAELKQEPKPEPKQEPEA
-314 PVAATREEEP
+314 VAVTEEEP

-332 SIDDILTGTVQTE
+332 SIDDILTE
-345 EEPAK
+345 
-350 APSEPAKPVEEKPVE
+350 
-365 EPAEAIKP
+365 
-373 AEEPKAEQQ
+373 KAESTAEPTRVQP
-382 AMRSEQDILEA
+382 MEEQKEAQKPEVQDIETQDAAREQNILEA

-416 ELAARQKAAQ
+416 ELAARQKEA
-426 RVQIPVPEM
+426 VKMQIPVPDL

-442 DIPVSEPVQKK
+442 EIPAEKPVHKTITEEAPVQKV
-453 TAETPAAEKVSA
+453 TE
-465 EKVQMQPEPVQ
+465 PEV
-476 AQEMP
+476 P
-481 VQKTAIQPESVQP
+481 VQKVAEPEV
-494 EPVQAQRPTEAV
+494 PVQKVTEP
-506 EAAAKKLQQP
+506 E
-516 TRQIPVEQIQEQRA
+516 IPVQKVAEPEA
-530 QETVEETPEQKIQ
+530 PVQETVEPEVPVQEA
-543 AEPEEAAVQ
+543 AEPEVPVQ
-552 ETPAEPERMPVQ
+552 EAAEPEVPVQ
-564 EEAQPQPKVDP
+564 EAAEPEAPVQEAQAQPKIDP

-580 TGLDEKEKS
+580 YGLDEKEKS
-589 MLGFWSTIRGVNEQ
+589 MLGFWSSIRGVNEQ

-641 GIARIIGRC
+641 GIAKIIGRC

-756 ALQNDCVMD
+756 ALQNDSVMD

-771 LYDGIGVLQNAE
+771 LYDGIGTLQNSE

-816 KRYDAEDR
+816 KRYDSEDR

>member
-12 EIKKLVDKEEY
+12 EMKKLVDKEEY

-59 SKNILYRA
+59 SRNILYRA
-67 YRRSPGSRQILY
+67 YRRSPSSRQILY

-118 YKGRGSSIEE
+118 YKGRGSSVEE

-141 TEQWAYELARLYSEA
+141 TEQWAYELAKLYAEA
-156 GMIDKCIAECD
+156 GMTDKCIAECD

-176 QYVVQALEL
+176 EYVVQALEL
-185 KKKYAQ
+185 KKRYAP

-220 PTLGE
+220 PTLDE
-225 EITKEL
+225 EIMKEM
-231 PKSEK
+231 PKSET

-241 SIMMDTEKEIA
+241 SIMMNTEKEIA

-257 HKEETKAAAPEEVK
+257 HKEEIEQ
-271 AAEPKSFNT
+271 AAEEPKETTKEPAQPKDFNT
-280 VEMQNE
+280 IEMQNE
-286 LANSMRQILSGMRG
+286 LANSMRQILAGIRKE
-300 VKPAAEPEQMPAAE
+300 KPIAELEHAPVMEQTAAAK
-314 PVAATREEEP
+314 EEE

-332 SIDDILTGTVQTE
+332 SIDDLLINNVKEEAQEDAEDIPVAPVETE
-345 EEPAK
+345 EPEIPEDQAPQAELPEVKTEPV
-350 APSEPAKPVEEKPVE
+350 SEKK
-365 EPAEAIKP
+365 EPLPFK
-373 AEEPKAEQQ
+373 Q
-382 AMRSEQDILEA
+382 MSEQDILTAE
-393 KTINLSE
+393 TINLSE
-400 SIRREI
+400 SIRKEI
-406 GDRDLRSYAA
+406 GDKDLRSYAA
-416 ELAARQKAAQ
+416 ELAARQKELQKAQ
-426 RVQIPVPEM
+426 LHIPEM
-435 GKAPELK
+435 AKEPVLK
-442 DIPVSEPVQKK
+442 EVSVSEPVKEEEQK
-453 TAETPAAEKVSA
+453 TREMPIEQIQQQRVEPTVQSQPVQETLQETLQAE
-465 EKVQMQPEPVQ
+465 QPSPQEEQPVQ
-476 AQEMP
+476 A
-481 VQKTAIQPESVQP
+481 
-494 EPVQAQRPTEAV
+494 EAV
-506 EAAAKKLQQP
+506 QLQQEAAQKEEPIQTQESPEEPQQP
-516 TRQIPVEQIQEQRA
+516 
-530 QETVEETPEQKIQ
+530 KI
-543 AEPEEAAVQ
+543 
-552 ETPAEPERMPVQ
+552 
-564 EEAQPQPKVDP
+564 DP

-580 TGLDEKEKS
+580 NGLDEKEKS
-589 MLGFWSTIRGVNEQ
+589 FLGFWSSIRGMNAQ
-603 VNEAVTLMMRSIL
+603 VNEAVTLIMRSIL

-641 GIARIIGRC
+641 GMARIIGRC
-650 KGMQSQKVAK
+650 KGQQTAKVAK
-660 IYAEDLNSKD
+660 IYAEDLNNKD
-670 IAATVNKIAGGIL
+670 IAATVSKIAGGIL

-689 DLSDNAAAQLSMAMD
+689 DLNDNAAAQLSMAMD
-704 FKTDGLIVFL
+704 FKTDGLVVFL

-728 PQFAQKFDITMNVPT
+728 PQLAQKFDITMNVPT

-756 ALQNDCVMD
+756 AFQNDCAMD

-771 LYDGIGVLQNAE
+771 LYDGIGMLQNAE

-816 KRYDAEDR
+816 KRYDQEDR

>member
-12 EIKKLVDKEEY
+12 EMKKLVDKEEY

-59 SKNILYRA
+59 SRNILYRA
-67 YRRSPGSRQILY
+67 YRRSPSSRQILY

-118 YKGRGSSIEE
+118 YKGRGSSLEE

-141 TEQWAYELARLYSEA
+141 TEQWAYELAKLYAEA
-156 GMIDKCIAECD
+156 GMTDKCIAECD

-176 QYVVQALEL
+176 EYVVQALEL
-185 KKKYAQ
+185 KKRYAP

-220 PTLGE
+220 PTLDE
-225 EITKEL
+225 EIMKEM
-231 PKSEK
+231 PKSET

-241 SIMMDTEKEIA
+241 SIMMNTEKEIA

-257 HKEETKAAAPEEVK
+257 HKEEIEQ
-271 AAEPKSFNT
+271 AAEEPKEAVKEPAQPKDFNT

-286 LANSMRQILSGMRG
+286 LANSMRQILAGIRKE
-300 VKPAAEPEQMPAAE
+300 KPIAELENAPVMEQTAAAK
-314 PVAATREEEP
+314 EEE

-332 SIDDILTGTVQTE
+332 SIDDLLINNAKEEVPEETTTVKAEPVQE
-345 EEPAK
+345 KEEPTPFK
-350 APSEPAKPVEEKPVE
+350 
-365 EPAEAIKP
+365 
-373 AEEPKAEQQ
+373 Q
-382 AMRSEQDILEA
+382 MSEQDILTAE
-393 KTINLSE
+393 TINLSE
-400 SIRREI
+400 SIRKEI
-406 GDRDLRSYAA
+406 GDKDLRSYAA
-416 ELAARQKAAQ
+416 ELAARQKELQKAQ
-426 RVQIPVPEM
+426 LPIPEM
-435 GKAPELK
+435 AKEPVLK
-442 DIPVSEPVQKK
+442 EVSVSEPVKEEEQK
-453 TAETPAAEKVSA
+453 TR
-465 EKVQMQPEPVQ
+465 
-476 AQEMP
+476 EMP
-481 VQKTAIQPESVQP
+481 I
-494 EPVQAQRPTEAV
+494 
-506 EAAAKKLQQP
+506 
-516 TRQIPVEQIQEQRA
+516 EQIQQQRV
-530 QETVEETPEQKIQ
+530 EPTVQNQP
-543 AEPEEAAVQ
+543 VQ
-552 ETPAEPERMPVQ
+552 ETPQAEQPVQPQQSSPQAEQPVQ
-564 EEAQPQPKVDP
+564 EAAQKEEPIQTQESPEAPQQPKIDP

-580 TGLDEKEKS
+580 NGLDEKEKS
-589 MLGFWSTIRGVNEQ
+589 FLGFWSSIRGMNAQ
-603 VNEAVTLMMRSIL
+603 VNEAVTLIMRSIL

-641 GIARIIGRC
+641 GMARIIGRC
-650 KGMQSQKVAK
+650 KGQQTAKVAK
-660 IYAEDLNSKD
+660 IYAEDLNNKD
-670 IAATVNKIAGGIL
+670 IAATVSKIAGGIL

-689 DLSDNAAAQLSMAMD
+689 DLNDNAAAQLSMAMD
-704 FKTDGLIVFL
+704 FKTDGLVVFL

-728 PQFAQKFDITMNVPT
+728 PQLAQKFDITMNVPT

-756 ALQNDCVMD
+756 AFQNDCAMD

-771 LYDGIGVLQNAE
+771 LYDGIGMLQNAE

-816 KRYDAEDR
+816 KRYDQEDR

>member
-12 EIKKLVDKEEY
+12 EMKKLVDKEEY
-23 EEAAAIADTIEWKRV
+23 EEAVAIADTIEWKRV

-107 DNNRYI
+107 DNNKYI

-118 YKGRGSSIEE
+118 YKGRGSSVEE

-141 TEQWAYELARLYSEA
+141 TEQWAYELARLYAQA

-176 QYVVQALEL
+176 EYVVQALEL
-185 KKKYAQ
+185 KKKYAP

-220 PTLGE
+220 PTLDE

-231 PKSEK
+231 PKSET

-241 SIMMDTEKEIA
+241 SIMMNTEKEIA
-252 AAVTE
+252 AAVAE
-257 HKEETKAAAPEEVK
+257 HKEETTQEEQT
-271 AAEPKSFNT
+271 AEPARPKDFNT

-300 VKPAAEPEQMPAAE
+300 SKPAAEPEPIPEAA
-314 PVAATREEEP
+314 VAATQEEEP
-324 EEQIEGQM
+324 EEEQQMEGQM
-332 SIDDILTGTVQTE
+332 SIDDILTG
-345 EEPAK
+345 A
-350 APSEPAKPVEEKPVE
+350 
-365 EPAEAIKP
+365 
-373 AEEPKAEQQ
+373 AEEPKQSPV
-382 AMRSEQDILEA
+382 SEAAPAAQVEETQPQDILSAE
-393 KTINLSE
+393 TINLSD
-400 SIRREI
+400 SIHREI
-406 GDRDLRSYAA
+406 GDRDLRSYAT
-416 ELAARQKAAQ
+416 ELAARQREAAA
-426 RVQIPVPEM
+426 VQIPVPEPV
-435 GKAPELK
+435 KEPVLK
-442 DIPVSEPVQKK
+442 DVPVMNKEKK
-453 TAETPAAEKVSA
+453 EK
-465 EKVQMQPEPVQ
+465 
-476 AQEMP
+476 
-481 VQKTAIQPESVQP
+481 
-494 EPVQAQRPTEAV
+494 
-506 EAAAKKLQQP
+506 QQ
-516 TRQIPVEQIQEQRA
+516 
-530 QETVEETPEQKIQ
+530 
-543 AEPEEAAVQ
+543 
-552 ETPAEPERMPVQ
+552 PVQ
-564 EEAQPQPKVDP
+564 EEVQDVQPVQETVQNVQPVQEAVQAVEPEKPAEAAEAAEETPVQTAQQEAEPQQPKIDP

-589 MLGFWSTIRGVNEQ
+589 LLGFWSSIRGMNEQ
-603 VNEAVTLMMRSIL
+603 VNEVVTLMMRSIL
-616 ADKTS
+616 TDKTS

-641 GIARIIGRC
+641 GMAKILGRC
-650 KGMQSQKVAK
+650 KGLQSQKVAK
-660 IYAEDLNSKD
+660 IYAEDLNGKD

-689 DLSDNAAAQLSMAMD
+689 DLSDSAAAQLSMAMD

-728 PQFAQKFDITMNVPT
+728 PQFAQKFDITLNVPT

-771 LYDGIGVLQNAE
+771 LYDGIGVLQNSE

>member
-1 MDKYEYQAKLE
+1 MTRLYVCDRIVTTMLNDNTRYHPDQWRSVGIRIVNKYKGCMKVDKYEYQAKLE
-12 EIKKLVDKEEY
+12 EMKKLVDKEEY
-23 EEAAAIADTIEWKRV
+23 EEAVAIADTIEWKRV

-107 DNNRYI
+107 DNNKYI

-118 YKGRGSSIEE
+118 YKGRGSSVEE

-141 TEQWAYELARLYSEA
+141 TEQWAYELARLYAQA

-176 QYVVQALEL
+176 EYVVQALEL
-185 KKKYAQ
+185 KKKYAP

-220 PTLGE
+220 PTLDE

-231 PKSEK
+231 PKSET

-241 SIMMDTEKEIA
+241 SIMMNTEKEIA
-252 AAVTE
+252 AAVAE
-257 HKEETKAAAPEEVK
+257 HKEETTQEEQT
-271 AAEPKSFNT
+271 AEPARPKDFNT

-300 VKPAAEPEQMPAAE
+300 SKPAAEPEPIPEAA
-314 PVAATREEEP
+314 VAATQEEEP
-324 EEQIEGQM
+324 EEEQQMEGQM
-332 SIDDILTGTVQTE
+332 SIDDILTG
-345 EEPAK
+345 A
-350 APSEPAKPVEEKPVE
+350 
-365 EPAEAIKP
+365 
-373 AEEPKAEQQ
+373 AEEPKQSPV
-382 AMRSEQDILEA
+382 SEAAPAAQVEETQPQDILSAE
-393 KTINLSE
+393 TINLSD
-400 SIRREI
+400 SIHREI
-406 GDRDLRSYAA
+406 GDRDLRSYAT
-416 ELAARQKAAQ
+416 ELAARQREAAA
-426 RVQIPVPEM
+426 VQIPVPEPV
-435 GKAPELK
+435 KEPVLK
-442 DIPVSEPVQKK
+442 DVPVMNKE
-453 TAETPAAEKVSA
+453 EK
-465 EKVQMQPEPVQ
+465 EK
-476 AQEMP
+476 
-481 VQKTAIQPESVQP
+481 
-494 EPVQAQRPTEAV
+494 
-506 EAAAKKLQQP
+506 QQ
-516 TRQIPVEQIQEQRA
+516 
-530 QETVEETPEQKIQ
+530 
-543 AEPEEAAVQ
+543 
-552 ETPAEPERMPVQ
+552 PVQ
-564 EEAQPQPKVDP
+564 EEVQDVQPVQETVQNAQPVQEAVQAVEPEKPSEAAEAAEETPVQTAQQEAEPQQPKIDP

-589 MLGFWSTIRGVNEQ
+589 LLGFWSSIRGMNEQ
-603 VNEAVTLMMRSIL
+603 VNEVVTLMMRSIL
-616 ADKTS
+616 TDKTS

-641 GIARIIGRC
+641 GMAKILGRC
-650 KGMQSQKVAK
+650 KGLQSQKVAK
-660 IYAEDLNSKD
+660 IYAEDLNGKD

-728 PQFAQKFDITMNVPT
+728 PQFAQKFDITLNVPT

-771 LYDGIGVLQNAE
+771 LYDGIGVLQNSE

>member
-1 MDKYEYQAKLE
+1 MTRLYVCDRIVTTMLNDNTRYHPDQWRSVGIRIVNKYKGCMIVDKYEYQAKLE
-12 EIKKLVDKEEY
+12 EMKKLVDKEEY
-23 EEAAAIADTIEWKRV
+23 EEAVAIADTIEWKRV

-107 DNNRYI
+107 DNNKYI

-118 YKGRGSSIEE
+118 YKGRGSSVEE

-141 TEQWAYELARLYSEA
+141 TEQWAYELARLYAQA

-176 QYVVQALEL
+176 EYVVQALEL
-185 KKKYAQ
+185 KKKYAP

-220 PTLGE
+220 PTLDE

-231 PKSEK
+231 PKSET

-241 SIMMDTEKEIA
+241 SIMMNTEKEIA
-252 AAVTE
+252 AAVAE
-257 HKEETKAAAPEEVK
+257 HKEETTQEEQT
-271 AAEPKSFNT
+271 AEPARPKDFNT

-300 VKPAAEPEQMPAAE
+300 SKPAAEPEPIPEAA
-314 PVAATREEEP
+314 VAATQEEEP
-324 EEQIEGQM
+324 EEEQQMEGQM
-332 SIDDILTGTVQTE
+332 SIDDILTG
-345 EEPAK
+345 A
-350 APSEPAKPVEEKPVE
+350 
-365 EPAEAIKP
+365 
-373 AEEPKAEQQ
+373 AEEPKQSPV
-382 AMRSEQDILEA
+382 SEAAPAAQVEETQPQDILSAE
-393 KTINLSE
+393 TINLSD
-400 SIRREI
+400 SIHREI
-406 GDRDLRSYAA
+406 GDRDLRSYAT
-416 ELAARQKAAQ
+416 ELAARQREAAA
-426 RVQIPVPEM
+426 VQIPVPEPV
-435 GKAPELK
+435 KEPVLK
-442 DIPVSEPVQKK
+442 DVPVMNKEKK
-453 TAETPAAEKVSA
+453 EK
-465 EKVQMQPEPVQ
+465 
-476 AQEMP
+476 
-481 VQKTAIQPESVQP
+481 
-494 EPVQAQRPTEAV
+494 
-506 EAAAKKLQQP
+506 QQ
-516 TRQIPVEQIQEQRA
+516 
-530 QETVEETPEQKIQ
+530 
-543 AEPEEAAVQ
+543 
-552 ETPAEPERMPVQ
+552 PVQ
-564 EEAQPQPKVDP
+564 EEVQDVQPVQETVQNVQPVQEAVQAVEPEKPAEAAEAAEETPVQTAQQEAEPQQPKIDP

-589 MLGFWSTIRGVNEQ
+589 LLGFWSSIRGMNEQ
-603 VNEAVTLMMRSIL
+603 VNEVVTLMMRSIL
-616 ADKTS
+616 TDKTS

-641 GIARIIGRC
+641 GMAKILGRC
-650 KGMQSQKVAK
+650 KGLQSQKVAK
-660 IYAEDLNSKD
+660 IYAEDLNGKD

-689 DLSDNAAAQLSMAMD
+689 DLSDSAAAQLSMAMD

-728 PQFAQKFDITMNVPT
+728 PQFAQKFDITLNVPT
-743 LTNDELVEFGKYY
+743 LTNDELVEFGRYY

-771 LYDGIGVLQNAE
+771 LYDGIGVLQNSE

>member
-1 MDKYEYQAKLE
+1 MTRLYVCDRIVTTMLNDNTRYHPDRWRSVGIRIENKYKGCMKVDKYEYQAKLE
-12 EIKKLVDKEEY
+12 EMKKLVDKEEY
-23 EEAAAIADTIEWKRV
+23 EEAVAIADTIEWKRV

-107 DNNRYI
+107 DNNKYI

-118 YKGRGSSIEE
+118 YKGRGSSVEE

-141 TEQWAYELARLYSEA
+141 TEQWAYELARLYAQA

-176 QYVVQALEL
+176 EYVVQALEL
-185 KKKYAQ
+185 KKKYAP

-220 PTLGE
+220 PTLDE

-231 PKSEK
+231 PKSET

-241 SIMMDTEKEIA
+241 SIMMNTEKEIA
-252 AAVTE
+252 AAVAE
-257 HKEETKAAAPEEVK
+257 HKEETTQEEQT
-271 AAEPKSFNT
+271 AEPARPKDFNT

-300 VKPAAEPEQMPAAE
+300 SKPAAEPEPIPAAA
-314 PVAATREEEP
+314 VAARQEEES
-324 EEQIEGQM
+324 EEEQQIEGQM
-332 SIDDILTGTVQTE
+332 SIDDILTG
-345 EEPAK
+345 A
-350 APSEPAKPVEEKPVE
+350 
-365 EPAEAIKP
+365 
-373 AEEPKAEQQ
+373 AEEPKQSPV
-382 AMRSEQDILEA
+382 SEAAPVAQVEETQPQDILSAE
-393 KTINLSE
+393 TINLSD
-400 SIRREI
+400 SIHREI

-416 ELAARQKAAQ
+416 ELSARQREAAA
-426 RVQIPVPEM
+426 VQIPVPEPV
-435 GKAPELK
+435 KEPVLK
-442 DIPVSEPVQKK
+442 DVPVMNKEEKQQPVQEAVQNEQPVQEAVQNAQPVQE
-453 TAETPAAEKVSA
+453 AEPEKPAEAAE
-465 EKVQMQPEPVQ
+465 
-476 AQEMP
+476 
-481 VQKTAIQPESVQP
+481 
-494 EPVQAQRPTEAV
+494 
-506 EAAAKKLQQP
+506 AA
-516 TRQIPVEQIQEQRA
+516 
-530 QETVEETPEQKIQ
+530 EETPVQTAQQE
-543 AEPEEAAVQ
+543 AEPQ
-552 ETPAEPERMPVQ
+552 
-564 EEAQPQPKVDP
+564 QPKIDP

-580 TGLDEKEKS
+580 NGLDEKEKS
-589 MLGFWSTIRGVNEQ
+589 LLGFWSSIRGMNEQ
-603 VNEAVTLMMRSIL
+603 VNEVVTLMMRSIL
-616 ADKTS
+616 TDKTS

-641 GIARIIGRC
+641 GMAKILGRC
-650 KGMQSQKVAK
+650 KGLQSQKVAK
-660 IYAEDLNSKD
+660 IYAEDLNGKD

-689 DLSDNAAAQLSMAMD
+689 DLNDNAAAQLSMAMD

-728 PQFAQKFDITMNVPT
+728 PQFAQKFDITLNVPT

-771 LYDGIGVLQNAE
+771 LYDGIGVLQNSE

>member
-1 MDKYEYQAKLE
+1 MKVDKYEYQAKLE
-12 EIKKLVDKEEY
+12 EMKKLVDKEEY
-23 EEAAAIADTIEWKRV
+23 EEAVAIADTIEWKRV

-107 DNNRYI
+107 DNNKYI

-118 YKGRGSSIEE
+118 YKGRGSSVEE

-141 TEQWAYELARLYSEA
+141 TEQWAYELARLYAQA

-176 QYVVQALEL
+176 EYVVQALEL
-185 KKKYAQ
+185 KKKYAP

-220 PTLGE
+220 PTLDE

-231 PKSEK
+231 PKSET

-241 SIMMDTEKEIA
+241 SIMMNTEKEIA
-252 AAVTE
+252 AAVAE
-257 HKEETKAAAPEEVK
+257 HKEETTQEEQT
-271 AAEPKSFNT
+271 AEPARPKDFNT

-300 VKPAAEPEQMPAAE
+300 SKPAAEPEPIPAAA
-314 PVAATREEEP
+314 VAATQEEEP
-324 EEQIEGQM
+324 EEEQQMEGQM
-332 SIDDILTGTVQTE
+332 SIDDILTGV
-345 EEPAK
+345 
-350 APSEPAKPVEEKPVE
+350 
-365 EPAEAIKP
+365 
-373 AEEPKAEQQ
+373 AEEPKQSPV
-382 AMRSEQDILEA
+382 SEAAPTAQVEEAQPQDILSAE
-393 KTINLSE
+393 TINLSD
-400 SIRREI
+400 SIHREI

-416 ELAARQKAAQ
+416 ELSARQREAAA
-426 RVQIPVPEM
+426 VQIPVPEPV
-435 GKAPELK
+435 KEPVLK
-442 DIPVSEPVQKK
+442 DVPVMNKEEKQQPVQEAVQNVQPVQEAVQNAQPVQETEPEKP
-453 TAETPAAEKVSA
+453 AEAAE
-465 EKVQMQPEPVQ
+465 
-476 AQEMP
+476 
-481 VQKTAIQPESVQP
+481 
-494 EPVQAQRPTEAV
+494 
-506 EAAAKKLQQP
+506 AA
-516 TRQIPVEQIQEQRA
+516 
-530 QETVEETPEQKIQ
+530 EETPVQTAQQE
-543 AEPEEAAVQ
+543 AEPQ
-552 ETPAEPERMPVQ
+552 
-564 EEAQPQPKVDP
+564 QPKIDP

-580 TGLDEKEKS
+580 NGLDEKEKS
-589 MLGFWSTIRGVNEQ
+589 LLGFWSSIRGMNEQ
-603 VNEAVTLMMRSIL
+603 VNEVVTLMMRSIL
-616 ADKTS
+616 TDKTS

-641 GIARIIGRC
+641 GMAKILGRC
-650 KGMQSQKVAK
+650 KGLQSQKVAK
-660 IYAEDLNSKD
+660 IYAEDLNGKD

-689 DLSDNAAAQLSMAMD
+689 DLNDNAAAQLSMAMD

-728 PQFAQKFDITMNVPT
+728 PQFAQKFDITLNVPT

-771 LYDGIGVLQNAE
+771 LYDGIGVLQNSE

>member
-12 EIKKLVDKEEY
+12 EMKKLVDKEEY
-23 EEAAAIADTIEWKRV
+23 EEAVAIADTIEWKRV

-107 DNNRYI
+107 DNNKYI

-118 YKGRGSSIEE
+118 YKGRGSSVEE

-141 TEQWAYELARLYSEA
+141 TEQWAYELARLYAQA

-176 QYVVQALEL
+176 EYVVQALEL
-185 KKKYAQ
+185 KKKYAP

-220 PTLGE
+220 PTLDE

-231 PKSEK
+231 PKSET

-241 SIMMDTEKEIA
+241 SIMMNTEKEIA
-252 AAVTE
+252 AAVAE
-257 HKEETKAAAPEEVK
+257 HKEETIQEEQT
-271 AAEPKSFNT
+271 AEPARPKDFNT

-300 VKPAAEPEQMPAAE
+300 SKPAAEPEPIPEAA
-314 PVAATREEEP
+314 VAATQEEEP
-324 EEQIEGQM
+324 EEEQQMEGQM
-332 SIDDILTGTVQTE
+332 SIDDILTG
-345 EEPAK
+345 A
-350 APSEPAKPVEEKPVE
+350 
-365 EPAEAIKP
+365 
-373 AEEPKAEQQ
+373 AEEPKQSPV
-382 AMRSEQDILEA
+382 SEAAPAAQVEETQPQDILSAE
-393 KTINLSE
+393 TINLSD
-400 SIRREI
+400 SIHREI
-406 GDRDLRSYAA
+406 GDRDLRSYAT
-416 ELAARQKAAQ
+416 ELAARQREAAA
-426 RVQIPVPEM
+426 VQIPVPEPV
-435 GKAPELK
+435 KEPVLK
-442 DIPVSEPVQKK
+442 DVPVMNKEKK
-453 TAETPAAEKVSA
+453 EK
-465 EKVQMQPEPVQ
+465 
-476 AQEMP
+476 
-481 VQKTAIQPESVQP
+481 
-494 EPVQAQRPTEAV
+494 
-506 EAAAKKLQQP
+506 QQ
-516 TRQIPVEQIQEQRA
+516 
-530 QETVEETPEQKIQ
+530 
-543 AEPEEAAVQ
+543 
-552 ETPAEPERMPVQ
+552 PVQ
-564 EEAQPQPKVDP
+564 EEVQDVQPVQETVQNVQPVQEAVQAVEPEKPAEAAEAAEETPVQTAQQEAEPQQPKIDP

-589 MLGFWSTIRGVNEQ
+589 LLGFWSSIRGMNEQ
-603 VNEAVTLMMRSIL
+603 VNEVVTLMMRSIL
-616 ADKTS
+616 TDKTS

-641 GIARIIGRC
+641 GMAKILGRC
-650 KGMQSQKVAK
+650 KGLQSQKVAK
-660 IYAEDLNSKD
+660 IYAEDLNGKD

-689 DLSDNAAAQLSMAMD
+689 DLSDSAAAQLSMAMD

-728 PQFAQKFDITMNVPT
+728 PQFAQKFDITLNVPT
-743 LTNDELVEFGKYY
+743 LTNDELVEFGRYY

-771 LYDGIGVLQNAE
+771 LYDGIGVLQNSE

>member
-67 YRRSPGSRQILY
+67 YRRSPSSRQILY

-118 YKGRGSSIEE
+118 YKGRGSSVEE

-141 TEQWAYELARLYSEA
+141 TEQWAYELAKLYAEA

-176 QYVVQALEL
+176 EYVVQALEL
-185 KKKYAQ
+185 KKQYAP

-220 PTLGE
+220 PTLDE
-225 EITKEL
+225 EIMKEM
-231 PKSEK
+231 PKSET

-257 HKEETKAAAPEEVK
+257 HKEETEQADVK
-271 AAEPKSFNT
+271 EPARAKDFNT
-280 VEMQNE
+280 IEMQNE
-286 LANSMRQILSGMRG
+286 LANSMRQILSGIR
-300 VKPAAEPEQMPAAE
+300 KDK
-314 PVAATREEEP
+314 PVAELESAPVMEQTAAAKEEE

-332 SIDDILTGTVQTE
+332 SIDDLLINNVKE
-345 EEPAK
+345 EARE
-350 APSEPAKPVEEKPVE
+350 EVEEDEKEAVPVVSAQPAAQAQPEAPAAQE
-365 EPAEAIKP
+365 ETPAV
-373 AEEPKAEQQ
+373 KAEPVQETKEPQ
-382 AMRSEQDILEA
+382 SSIGQMTEQDILAAE
-393 KTINLSE
+393 TINLSE
-400 SIRREI
+400 SIRKEI
-406 GDRDLRSYAA
+406 GNKDLRTYAV
-416 ELAARQKAAQ
+416 ELAARQRKLKNEQLQAPKMAKEPVLREVPAADPMPVKEEKP
-426 RVQIPVPEM
+426 VQPQMTEPIQSQAAEPAQPQVAEP
-435 GKAPELK
+435 AQPQ
-442 DIPVSEPVQKK
+442 VTEPVQN
-453 TAETPAAEKVSA
+453 
-465 EKVQMQPEPVQ
+465 
-476 AQEMP
+476 
-481 VQKTAIQPESVQP
+481 
-494 EPVQAQRPTEAV
+494 
-506 EAAAKKLQQP
+506 QQ
-516 TRQIPVEQIQEQRA
+516 
-530 QETVEETPEQKIQ
+530 
-543 AEPEEAAVQ
+543 
-552 ETPAEPERMPVQ
+552 PVQ
-564 EEAQPQPKVDP
+564 EETIQVQPQEPVQSEVVPEEPQQPKIDP

-580 TGLDEKEKS
+580 NGLDEKEKS
-589 MLGFWSTIRGVNEQ
+589 FLGFWSSIRGMNAQ
-603 VNEAVTLMMRSIL
+603 VDEAVTLIMRSIL

-621 SHGNVLLIGDAGNGR
+621 AHGNVLLVGDAGNGR

-641 GIARIIGRC
+641 GMARIIGRC
-650 KGMQSQKVAK
+650 KGQQTAKVAK
-660 IYAEDLNSKD
+660 IYAEDLNNKD
-670 IAATVNKIAGGIL
+670 IAATVSKIAGGIL

-689 DLSDNAAAQLSMAMD
+689 DLSDNAAAQLSMAMN
-704 FKTDGLIVFL
+704 FKTDGLVVFL

-728 PQFAQKFDITMNVPT
+728 PQLAQKFDITMNVPT

-756 ALQNDCVMD
+756 ALQNDCAMD

-771 LYDGIGVLQNAE
+771 LYDGIGMLQNAE

-816 KRYDAEDR
+816 KRYDKEDR

>member
-12 EIKKLVDKEEY
+12 EMKKLVDKEEY

-59 SKNILYRA
+59 SRNILYRA
-67 YRRSPGSRQILY
+67 YRRSPSSRQILY

-118 YKGRGSSIEE
+118 YKGRGSSVEE

-141 TEQWAYELARLYSEA
+141 TEQWAYELAKLYAEA
-156 GMIDKCIAECD
+156 GMTDKCIAECD

-176 QYVVQALEL
+176 EYVVQALEL
-185 KKKYAQ
+185 KKRYAP

-220 PTLGE
+220 PTLDE
-225 EITKEL
+225 EIMKEM
-231 PKSEK
+231 PKSET

-241 SIMMDTEKEIA
+241 SIMMNTEKEIA

-257 HKEETKAAAPEEVK
+257 HKEEIEQAGE
-271 AAEPKSFNT
+271 EPKETTKEPAQPKDFNT
-280 VEMQNE
+280 IEMQNE
-286 LANSMRQILSGMRG
+286 LANSMRQILAGIRKE
-300 VKPAAEPEQMPAAE
+300 KPIAELEHAPVMEQTAAAK
-314 PVAATREEEP
+314 EEE

-332 SIDDILTGTVQTE
+332 SIDDLLINNVKEEAQEDAEDIPVAPVETE
-345 EEPAK
+345 EPEIPEDQAPQAELPEVKTEPV
-350 APSEPAKPVEEKPVE
+350 SEKK
-365 EPAEAIKP
+365 EPLPFK
-373 AEEPKAEQQ
+373 Q
-382 AMRSEQDILEA
+382 MSEQDILTAE
-393 KTINLSE
+393 TINLSE
-400 SIRREI
+400 SIRKEI
-406 GDRDLRSYAA
+406 GDKDLRSYAA
-416 ELAARQKAAQ
+416 ELAARQKELQKAQ
-426 RVQIPVPEM
+426 LHIPEM
-435 GKAPELK
+435 AKEPVLK
-442 DIPVSEPVQKK
+442 EVSVSEPVKEEEQK
-453 TAETPAAEKVSA
+453 TREMPIEQIQQQRVEPTVQSQPVQETLQAEQPVQPQQPLPQAEQPVQPQQPSPQA
-465 EKVQMQPEPVQ
+465 EQPVQ
-476 AQEMP
+476 AE
-481 VQKTAIQPESVQP
+481 AEQPQ
-494 EPVQAQRPTEAV
+494 Q
-506 EAAAKKLQQP
+506 EAAQKEEPIQTQEAPEAPQQP
-516 TRQIPVEQIQEQRA
+516 
-530 QETVEETPEQKIQ
+530 KI
-543 AEPEEAAVQ
+543 
-552 ETPAEPERMPVQ
+552 
-564 EEAQPQPKVDP
+564 DP

-580 TGLDEKEKS
+580 NGLDEKEKS
-589 MLGFWSTIRGVNEQ
+589 FLGFWSNIRGMNAQ
-603 VNEAVTLMMRSIL
+603 VNEAVTLIMRSIL

-641 GIARIIGRC
+641 GMARIIGRC
-650 KGMQSQKVAK
+650 KGQQTAKVAK
-660 IYAEDLNSKD
+660 IYAEDLNNKD
-670 IAATVNKIAGGIL
+670 IAATVSKIAGGIL

-689 DLSDNAAAQLSMAMD
+689 DLNDNAAAQLSMAMD
-704 FKTDGLIVFL
+704 FKTDGLVVFL

-728 PQFAQKFDITMNVPT
+728 PQLAQKFDITMNVPT

-756 ALQNDCVMD
+756 AFQNDCAMD

-771 LYDGIGVLQNAE
+771 LYDGIGMLQNAE

-816 KRYDAEDR
+816 KRYDQEDR

>member
-1 MDKYEYQAKLE
+1 MTRLYVCDRIVTTMLNDNTRYHPDRWRSVGIRIVNKYKGCMKVDKYEYQAKLE
-12 EIKKLVDKEEY
+12 EMKKLVDKEEY
-23 EEAAAIADTIEWKRV
+23 EEAVAIADTIEWKRV

-107 DNNRYI
+107 DNNKYI

-118 YKGRGSSIEE
+118 YKGRGSSVEE

-141 TEQWAYELARLYSEA
+141 TEQWAYELARLYAQA

-176 QYVVQALEL
+176 EYVVQALEL
-185 KKKYAQ
+185 KKKYAP

-220 PTLGE
+220 PTLDE

-231 PKSEK
+231 PKSET

-241 SIMMDTEKEIA
+241 SIMMNTEKEIA
-252 AAVTE
+252 AAVAE
-257 HKEETKAAAPEEVK
+257 HKEETTQEEQT
-271 AAEPKSFNT
+271 AEPARPKNFNT

-300 VKPAAEPEQMPAAE
+300 SKPAAEPEPIPEAA
-314 PVAATREEEP
+314 VAATQEEEP
-324 EEQIEGQM
+324 EEEQQMEGQM
-332 SIDDILTGTVQTE
+332 SIDDILTGAT
-345 EEPAK
+345 
-350 APSEPAKPVEEKPVE
+350 
-365 EPAEAIKP
+365 
-373 AEEPKAEQQ
+373 EEPKQSPV
-382 AMRSEQDILEA
+382 SEAAPAAQVEETQPQDILSAE
-393 KTINLSE
+393 TINLSD
-400 SIRREI
+400 SIHREI
-406 GDRDLRSYAA
+406 GDRDLRSYAT
-416 ELAARQKAAQ
+416 ELAARQREAAA
-426 RVQIPVPEM
+426 VQIPVPEPV
-435 GKAPELK
+435 KEPVLK
-442 DIPVSEPVQKK
+442 DVPVMNKEKK
-453 TAETPAAEKVSA
+453 EK
-465 EKVQMQPEPVQ
+465 
-476 AQEMP
+476 
-481 VQKTAIQPESVQP
+481 
-494 EPVQAQRPTEAV
+494 
-506 EAAAKKLQQP
+506 QQ
-516 TRQIPVEQIQEQRA
+516 
-530 QETVEETPEQKIQ
+530 
-543 AEPEEAAVQ
+543 
-552 ETPAEPERMPVQ
+552 PVQ
-564 EEAQPQPKVDP
+564 EEVQDVQPVQETVQNVQPVQEAVQAVEPEKPAEAAEAAEETPVQTAQQEAEPQQPKIDP

-589 MLGFWSTIRGVNEQ
+589 LLGFWSSIRGMNEQ
-603 VNEAVTLMMRSIL
+603 VNEVVTLMMRSIL
-616 ADKTS
+616 TDKTS

-641 GIARIIGRC
+641 GMAKILGRC
-650 KGMQSQKVAK
+650 KGLQSQKVAK
-660 IYAEDLNSKD
+660 IYAEDLNGKD

-689 DLSDNAAAQLSMAMD
+689 DLSDSAAAQLSMAMD

-728 PQFAQKFDITMNVPT
+728 PQFAQKFDITLNVPT
-743 LTNDELVEFGKYY
+743 LTNDELVEFGRYY

-771 LYDGIGVLQNAE
+771 LYDGIGVLQNSE

>member
-1 MDKYEYQAKLE
+1 MTRLYVCDRIVTTMLNDNTRYHPDRWRSVGIRIVNKYKGCMKVDKYEYQAKLE
-12 EIKKLVDKEEY
+12 EMKKLVDKEEY
-23 EEAAAIADTIEWKRV
+23 EEAVAIADTIEWKRV

-107 DNNRYI
+107 DNNKYI

-118 YKGRGSSIEE
+118 YKGRGSSVEE

-141 TEQWAYELARLYSEA
+141 TEQWAYELARLYAQA

-176 QYVVQALEL
+176 EYVVQALEL
-185 KKKYAQ
+185 KKKYAP

-220 PTLGE
+220 PTLDE

-231 PKSEK
+231 PKSET

-241 SIMMDTEKEIA
+241 SIMMNTEKEIA
-252 AAVTE
+252 AAVAE
-257 HKEETKAAAPEEVK
+257 HKEETTQEEQT
-271 AAEPKSFNT
+271 AEPARPKDFNT

-300 VKPAAEPEQMPAAE
+300 SKPAAEPEPIPEAA
-314 PVAATREEEP
+314 VAATQEEEP
-324 EEQIEGQM
+324 EEEQQMEGQM
-332 SIDDILTGTVQTE
+332 SIDDILTG
-345 EEPAK
+345 A
-350 APSEPAKPVEEKPVE
+350 
-365 EPAEAIKP
+365 
-373 AEEPKAEQQ
+373 AEEPKQSPV
-382 AMRSEQDILEA
+382 SEAAPAAQVEETEPQDILSAE
-393 KTINLSE
+393 TINLSD
-400 SIRREI
+400 SIHREI
-406 GDRDLRSYAA
+406 GDRDLRSYAT
-416 ELAARQKAAQ
+416 ELAARQREAAA
-426 RVQIPVPEM
+426 VQIPVPEPV
-435 GKAPELK
+435 KEPVLK
-442 DIPVSEPVQKK
+442 DVPVMNKE
-453 TAETPAAEKVSA
+453 EK
-465 EKVQMQPEPVQ
+465 EK
-476 AQEMP
+476 
-481 VQKTAIQPESVQP
+481 
-494 EPVQAQRPTEAV
+494 
-506 EAAAKKLQQP
+506 QQ
-516 TRQIPVEQIQEQRA
+516 
-530 QETVEETPEQKIQ
+530 
-543 AEPEEAAVQ
+543 
-552 ETPAEPERMPVQ
+552 PVQ
-564 EEAQPQPKVDP
+564 EEVQNAQPVQDTVQNAQPVQAVEPEKPAEAAEAEETPVQTAHQEAEPQQPKIDP

-589 MLGFWSTIRGVNEQ
+589 LLGFWSSIRGMNEQ
-603 VNEAVTLMMRSIL
+603 VNEVVTLMMRSIL
-616 ADKTS
+616 TDKTS

-641 GIARIIGRC
+641 GMAKILGRC
-650 KGMQSQKVAK
+650 KGLQSQKVAK
-660 IYAEDLNSKD
+660 IYAEDLNGKD

-728 PQFAQKFDITMNVPT
+728 PQFAQKFDITLNVPT

-771 LYDGIGVLQNAE
+771 LYDGIGVLQNSE

>member
-1 MDKYEYQAKLE
+1 MTRLYVCDRIVTTMLNDNTRYHPDQWRSVGIRIVNKYKGCMKVDKYEYQAKLE
-12 EIKKLVDKEEY
+12 EMKKLVDKEEY
-23 EEAAAIADTIEWKRV
+23 EEAVAIADTIEWKRV

-107 DNNRYI
+107 DNNKYI

-118 YKGRGSSIEE
+118 YKGRGSSVEE

-141 TEQWAYELARLYSEA
+141 TEQWAYELARLYAQA

-176 QYVVQALEL
+176 EYVVQALEL
-185 KKKYAQ
+185 KKKYAP

-220 PTLGE
+220 PTLDE

-231 PKSEK
+231 PKSET

-241 SIMMDTEKEIA
+241 SIMMNTEKEIA
-252 AAVTE
+252 AAVAE
-257 HKEETKAAAPEEVK
+257 HKEETTQEEQT
-271 AAEPKSFNT
+271 AEPARPKDFNT

-300 VKPAAEPEQMPAAE
+300 SKPAAEPEPIPEAA
-314 PVAATREEEP
+314 VAATQEEEP
-324 EEQIEGQM
+324 EEEQQMEGQM
-332 SIDDILTGTVQTE
+332 SIDDILTG
-345 EEPAK
+345 A
-350 APSEPAKPVEEKPVE
+350 
-365 EPAEAIKP
+365 
-373 AEEPKAEQQ
+373 AEEPKQSPV
-382 AMRSEQDILEA
+382 SEAAPAAQVEETQPQDILSAE
-393 KTINLSE
+393 TINLSD
-400 SIRREI
+400 SIHREI
-406 GDRDLRSYAA
+406 GDRDLRSYAT
-416 ELAARQKAAQ
+416 ELAARQREAAA
-426 RVQIPVPEM
+426 VQIPVPEPV
-435 GKAPELK
+435 KEPVLK
-442 DIPVSEPVQKK
+442 DVPVMNKEKK
-453 TAETPAAEKVSA
+453 EK
-465 EKVQMQPEPVQ
+465 
-476 AQEMP
+476 
-481 VQKTAIQPESVQP
+481 
-494 EPVQAQRPTEAV
+494 
-506 EAAAKKLQQP
+506 QQ
-516 TRQIPVEQIQEQRA
+516 
-530 QETVEETPEQKIQ
+530 
-543 AEPEEAAVQ
+543 
-552 ETPAEPERMPVQ
+552 PVQ
-564 EEAQPQPKVDP
+564 EEVQDVQPVQETVQNVQPVQEAVQAVEPEKPAEAAEAAEETPVQTAQQEAEPQQPKIDP

-589 MLGFWSTIRGVNEQ
+589 LLGFWSSIRGMNEQ
-603 VNEAVTLMMRSIL
+603 VNEVVTLMMRSIL
-616 ADKTS
+616 TDKTS

-641 GIARIIGRC
+641 GMAKILGRC
-650 KGMQSQKVAK
+650 KGLQSQKVAK
-660 IYAEDLNSKD
+660 IYAEDLNGKD

-689 DLSDNAAAQLSMAMD
+689 DLSDSAAAQLSMAMD

-728 PQFAQKFDITMNVPT
+728 PQFAQKFDITLNVPT
-743 LTNDELVEFGKYY
+743 LTNDELVEFGRYY

-771 LYDGIGVLQNAE
+771 LYDGIGVLQNSE

>member
-67 YRRSPGSRQILY
+67 YRRSPSSRQILY

-118 YKGRGSSIEE
+118 YKGRGSSVEE

-141 TEQWAYELARLYSEA
+141 TEQWAYELAKLYAEA

-176 QYVVQALEL
+176 EYVVQALEL
-185 KKKYAQ
+185 KKQYAP

-220 PTLGE
+220 PTLDE
-225 EITKEL
+225 EIMKEM
-231 PKSEK
+231 PKSET

-257 HKEETKAAAPEEVK
+257 HKEETEQADVK
-271 AAEPKSFNT
+271 KPARAKDFNT
-280 VEMQNE
+280 IEMQNE
-286 LANSMRQILSGMRG
+286 LANSMRQILSGIR
-300 VKPAAEPEQMPAAE
+300 KDK
-314 PVAATREEEP
+314 PVAELESAPVMEQTAAAKEEE

-332 SIDDILTGTVQTE
+332 SIDDLLINNVKE
-345 EEPAK
+345 EARE
-350 APSEPAKPVEEKPVE
+350 EVEEDEKEAVPVVSAQPAAQAQPEAPVAQE
-365 EPAEAIKP
+365 ETPAV
-373 AEEPKAEQQ
+373 KAEPVQETKEPQ
-382 AMRSEQDILEA
+382 PSFRQMTEQDILAAE
-393 KTINLSE
+393 TINLSE
-400 SIRREI
+400 SIRKEI
-406 GDRDLRSYAA
+406 GNKDLRTYAV
-416 ELAARQKAAQ
+416 ELAARQRELKNEQLQAPKMAKEPVLREVPAAD
-426 RVQIPVPEM
+426 PVPVKEE
-435 GKAPELK
+435 K
-442 DIPVSEPVQKK
+442 PVQ
-453 TAETPAAEKVSA
+453 P
-465 EKVQMQPEPVQ
+465 QM
-476 AQEMP
+476 
-481 VQKTAIQPESVQP
+481 TESVQP
-494 EPVQAQRPTEAV
+494 QVTEPVQPQATEPAQN
-506 EAAAKKLQQP
+506 QQ
-516 TRQIPVEQIQEQRA
+516 QVQ
-530 QETVEETPEQKIQ
+530 EETIQVQPQKAAQPE
-543 AEPEEAAVQ
+543 AVQ
-552 ETPAEPERMPVQ
+552 EEPQ
-564 EEAQPQPKVDP
+564 QPKIDP

-580 TGLDEKEKS
+580 NGLDEKEKS
-589 MLGFWSTIRGVNEQ
+589 FLGFWSNIRGMNAQ
-603 VNEAVTLMMRSIL
+603 VDEAVTLIMRSIL

-621 SHGNVLLIGDAGNGR
+621 AHGNVLLVGDAGNGR

-641 GIARIIGRC
+641 GMARIIGRC
-650 KGMQSQKVAK
+650 KGQQTAKVAK
-660 IYAEDLNSKD
+660 IYAEDLNNKD
-670 IAATVNKIAGGIL
+670 IAATVSKIAGGIL

-689 DLSDNAAAQLSMAMD
+689 DLSDNAAAQLSMAMN
-704 FKTDGLIVFL
+704 FKTDGLVVFL

-728 PQFAQKFDITMNVPT
+728 PQLAQKFDITMNVPT

-756 ALQNDCVMD
+756 ALQNDCAMD

-771 LYDGIGVLQNAE
+771 LYDGIGMLQNAE

-816 KRYDAEDR
+816 KRYDKEDR

>member
-1 MDKYEYQAKLE
+1 MTRLYVCDRIVTTMLNDNTRYHPDQWRSVGIRIVNKYKGCMKVDKYEYQAKLE
-12 EIKKLVDKEEY
+12 EMKKLVDKEEY
-23 EEAAAIADTIEWKRV
+23 EEAVAIADTIEWKRV

-107 DNNRYI
+107 DNNKYI

-118 YKGRGSSIEE
+118 YKGRGSSVEE

-141 TEQWAYELARLYSEA
+141 TEQWAYELARLYAQA

-176 QYVVQALEL
+176 EYVVQALEL
-185 KKKYAQ
+185 KKKYAP

-220 PTLGE
+220 PTLDE

-231 PKSEK
+231 PKSET

-241 SIMMDTEKEIA
+241 SIMMNTEKEIA
-252 AAVTE
+252 AAVAE
-257 HKEETKAAAPEEVK
+257 HKEETTQEEQT
-271 AAEPKSFNT
+271 AEPARPKDFNT

-300 VKPAAEPEQMPAAE
+300 SKPAAEPEPIPEAA
-314 PVAATREEEP
+314 VAATQEEEP
-324 EEQIEGQM
+324 EEEQQMEGQM
-332 SIDDILTGTVQTE
+332 SIDDILTG
-345 EEPAK
+345 A
-350 APSEPAKPVEEKPVE
+350 
-365 EPAEAIKP
+365 
-373 AEEPKAEQQ
+373 AEEPKQSPV
-382 AMRSEQDILEA
+382 SEAAPAAQVEETQPQDILSAE
-393 KTINLSE
+393 TINLSD
-400 SIRREI
+400 SIHREI
-406 GDRDLRSYAA
+406 GDRDLRSYAT
-416 ELAARQKAAQ
+416 ELAARQREAAA
-426 RVQIPVPEM
+426 VQIPVPEPV
-435 GKAPELK
+435 KEPVLK
-442 DIPVSEPVQKK
+442 DVPVMNKEKK
-453 TAETPAAEKVSA
+453 EK
-465 EKVQMQPEPVQ
+465 
-476 AQEMP
+476 
-481 VQKTAIQPESVQP
+481 
-494 EPVQAQRPTEAV
+494 
-506 EAAAKKLQQP
+506 QQ
-516 TRQIPVEQIQEQRA
+516 
-530 QETVEETPEQKIQ
+530 
-543 AEPEEAAVQ
+543 
-552 ETPAEPERMPVQ
+552 PVQ
-564 EEAQPQPKVDP
+564 EEEQDVQLVQETVQNVQPVQEAVQAVEPEKPAEAAEAAEETPVQTAQQEAEPQQPKIDP

-589 MLGFWSTIRGVNEQ
+589 LLGFWSSIRGMNEQ
-603 VNEAVTLMMRSIL
+603 VNEVVTLMMRSIL
-616 ADKTS
+616 TDKTS

-641 GIARIIGRC
+641 GMAKILGRC
-650 KGMQSQKVAK
+650 KGLQSQKVAK
-660 IYAEDLNSKD
+660 IYAEDLNGKD

-689 DLSDNAAAQLSMAMD
+689 DLSDSAAAQLSMAMD

-728 PQFAQKFDITMNVPT
+728 PQFAQKFDITLNVPT

-771 LYDGIGVLQNAE
+771 LYDGIGVLQNSE

>member
-12 EIKKLVDKEEY
+12 EMKKLVDKEEY

-59 SKNILYRA
+59 SRNILYRA
-67 YRRSPGSRQILY
+67 YRRSPSSRQILY

-118 YKGRGSSIEE
+118 YKGRGSSVEE

-141 TEQWAYELARLYSEA
+141 TEQWAYELAKLYAEA
-156 GMIDKCIAECD
+156 GMTDKCIAECD

-176 QYVVQALEL
+176 EYVVQALEL
-185 KKKYAQ
+185 KKRYAP

-220 PTLGE
+220 PTLDE
-225 EITKEL
+225 EIMKEM
-231 PKSEK
+231 PKSET

-241 SIMMDTEKEIA
+241 SIMMNTEKEIA

-257 HKEETKAAAPEEVK
+257 HKEEIEQ
-271 AAEPKSFNT
+271 AAEEPKETTKEPAQPKDFNT
-280 VEMQNE
+280 IEMQNE
-286 LANSMRQILSGMRG
+286 LANSMRQILAGIRKE
-300 VKPAAEPEQMPAAE
+300 KPIAELEHAPVMEQTAAAK
-314 PVAATREEEP
+314 EEE

-332 SIDDILTGTVQTE
+332 SIDDLLINNVKE
-345 EEPAK
+345 EARED
-350 APSEPAKPVEEKPVE
+350 
-365 EPAEAIKP
+365 
-373 AEEPKAEQQ
+373 AEEAPAAPVQPEVPEAHETPVQPVPEAQPEAPAPQEEILAMKAEPVPEKKEPTPFKQ
-382 AMRSEQDILEA
+382 MTEQDILAAE
-393 KTINLSE
+393 TINLSE
-400 SIRREI
+400 SIRKEI
-406 GDRDLRSYAA
+406 GDKDLRSYAA
-416 ELAARQKAAQ
+416 ELAARQKELQKAQ
-426 RVQIPVPEM
+426 LHAPEM
-435 GKAPELK
+435 AKEPVLK
-442 DIPVSEPVQKK
+442 EVPVSEPEPVKAEEQKTREMPIEQVQQQRVEP
-453 TAETPAAEKVSA
+453 TVQSQPQQETPQAGQPVQEAPQAE
-465 EKVQMQPEPVQ
+465 QPIQPQQPAPQEEQPVQ
-476 AQEMP
+476 AE
-481 VQKTAIQPESVQP
+481 AVQP
-494 EPVQAQRPTEAV
+494 QQ
-506 EAAAKKLQQP
+506 EAAQKEEPIQTQESPEEPQQP
-516 TRQIPVEQIQEQRA
+516 
-530 QETVEETPEQKIQ
+530 KI
-543 AEPEEAAVQ
+543 
-552 ETPAEPERMPVQ
+552 
-564 EEAQPQPKVDP
+564 DP

-580 TGLDEKEKS
+580 NGLDEKEKS
-589 MLGFWSTIRGVNEQ
+589 FLGFWSSIRGMNAQ
-603 VNEAVTLMMRSIL
+603 VNEAVTLIMRSIL

-641 GIARIIGRC
+641 GMARIIGRC
-650 KGMQSQKVAK
+650 KGQQTAKVAK
-660 IYAEDLNSKD
+660 IYAEDLNNKD
-670 IAATVNKIAGGIL
+670 IAATVSKIAGGIL

-689 DLSDNAAAQLSMAMD
+689 DLNDNAAAQLSMAMD
-704 FKTDGLIVFL
+704 FKTDGLVVFL

-728 PQFAQKFDITMNVPT
+728 PQLAQKFDITMNVPT

-756 ALQNDCVMD
+756 AFQNDCAMD

-771 LYDGIGVLQNAE
+771 LYDGIGMLQNAE

-816 KRYDAEDR
+816 KRYDQEDR

>member
-1 MDKYEYQAKLE
+1 MTRLYVCDRIVTTMLNDNTRYHPDRWRSVGIRIENKYKGCMKVDKYEYQAKLE
-12 EIKKLVDKEEY
+12 EMKKLVDKEEY
-23 EEAAAIADTIEWKRV
+23 EEAVAIADTIEWKRV

-107 DNNRYI
+107 DNNKYI

-118 YKGRGSSIEE
+118 YKGRGSSVEE

-141 TEQWAYELARLYSEA
+141 TEQWAYELARLYAQA

-176 QYVVQALEL
+176 EYVVQALEL
-185 KKKYAQ
+185 KKKYAP

-220 PTLGE
+220 PTLDE

-231 PKSEK
+231 PKSET

-241 SIMMDTEKEIA
+241 SIMMNTEKEIA
-252 AAVTE
+252 AAVAE
-257 HKEETKAAAPEEVK
+257 HKEETTQEEQT
-271 AAEPKSFNT
+271 AEPARPKDFNT

-300 VKPAAEPEQMPAAE
+300 SKPAAEPEPIPAAA
-314 PVAATREEEP
+314 VAATQEEEP
-324 EEQIEGQM
+324 EEEQQIEGQM
-332 SIDDILTGTVQTE
+332 SIDDILTG
-345 EEPAK
+345 A
-350 APSEPAKPVEEKPVE
+350 
-365 EPAEAIKP
+365 
-373 AEEPKAEQQ
+373 AEEPKQSPV
-382 AMRSEQDILEA
+382 SEAAPVAQVEETQPQDILSAE
-393 KTINLSE
+393 TINLSD
-400 SIRREI
+400 SIHREI

-416 ELAARQKAAQ
+416 ELSARQREAAA
-426 RVQIPVPEM
+426 VQIPVPEPV
-435 GKAPELK
+435 KEPVLK
-442 DIPVSEPVQKK
+442 DVPVMNKEEKQQPVQEAVQNEQPVQEAVQNAQPVQE
-453 TAETPAAEKVSA
+453 AEPEKPAEAAE
-465 EKVQMQPEPVQ
+465 
-476 AQEMP
+476 
-481 VQKTAIQPESVQP
+481 
-494 EPVQAQRPTEAV
+494 
-506 EAAAKKLQQP
+506 AA
-516 TRQIPVEQIQEQRA
+516 
-530 QETVEETPEQKIQ
+530 EETPVQTAQQE
-543 AEPEEAAVQ
+543 AEPQQ
-552 ETPAEPERMPVQ
+552 ETESQ
-564 EEAQPQPKVDP
+564 QPKIDP

-580 TGLDEKEKS
+580 NGLDEKEKS
-589 MLGFWSTIRGVNEQ
+589 LLGFWSSIRGMNEQ
-603 VNEAVTLMMRSIL
+603 VNEVVTLMMRSIL
-616 ADKTS
+616 TDKTS

-641 GIARIIGRC
+641 GMAKILGRC
-650 KGMQSQKVAK
+650 KGLQSQKVAK
-660 IYAEDLNSKD
+660 IYAEDLNGKD

-689 DLSDNAAAQLSMAMD
+689 DLNDNAAAQLSMAMD

-728 PQFAQKFDITMNVPT
+728 PQFAQKFDITLNVPT

-771 LYDGIGVLQNAE
+771 LYDGIGVLQNSE

>member
-12 EIKKLVDKEEY
+12 EMKKLVDKEEY

-59 SKNILYRA
+59 SRNILYRA
-67 YRRSPGSRQILY
+67 YRRSPSSRQILY

-118 YKGRGSSIEE
+118 YKGRGSSVEE

-141 TEQWAYELARLYSEA
+141 TEQWAYELAKLYAEA
-156 GMIDKCIAECD
+156 GMTDKCIAECD

-176 QYVVQALEL
+176 EYVVQALEL
-185 KKKYAQ
+185 KKRYAP

-220 PTLGE
+220 PTLDE
-225 EITKEL
+225 EIMKEM
-231 PKSEK
+231 PKSET

-241 SIMMDTEKEIA
+241 SIMMNTEKEIA

-257 HKEETKAAAPEEVK
+257 HKEEIEQ
-271 AAEPKSFNT
+271 AAEEPKETTKEPAQPKDFNT
-280 VEMQNE
+280 IEMQNE
-286 LANSMRQILSGMRG
+286 LANSMRQILAGIRKE
-300 VKPAAEPEQMPAAE
+300 KPIAELENAPVMEQTAAAK
-314 PVAATREEEP
+314 EEE

-332 SIDDILTGTVQTE
+332 SIDDLLINNAKEEVPEETTTV
-345 EEPAK
+345 
-350 APSEPAKPVEEKPVE
+350 
-365 EPAEAIKP
+365 
-373 AEEPKAEQQ
+373 KAEPVQEKKEPTPFKQ
-382 AMRSEQDILEA
+382 MSEQDILTAE
-393 KTINLSE
+393 TINLSE
-400 SIRREI
+400 SIRKEI
-406 GDRDLRSYAA
+406 GDKDLRSYAA
-416 ELAARQKAAQ
+416 ELAARQKELQKAQ
-426 RVQIPVPEM
+426 LPIPEM
-435 GKAPELK
+435 AKEPVLK
-442 DIPVSEPVQKK
+442 EVSVSEPVKEEEQK
-453 TAETPAAEKVSA
+453 TREMPIEQIQQQRVEPTVQSQPVQETLQAEQPVQPQQPLPQTEQPVQPQQPSPQAEQPQQSSPQA
-465 EKVQMQPEPVQ
+465 EQPVQ
-476 AQEMP
+476 AE
-481 VQKTAIQPESVQP
+481 AEQPQ
-494 EPVQAQRPTEAV
+494 Q
-506 EAAAKKLQQP
+506 EAAQNEEPIQTQESPEEPQQP
-516 TRQIPVEQIQEQRA
+516 
-530 QETVEETPEQKIQ
+530 KI
-543 AEPEEAAVQ
+543 
-552 ETPAEPERMPVQ
+552 
-564 EEAQPQPKVDP
+564 DP

-580 TGLDEKEKS
+580 NGLDEKEKS
-589 MLGFWSTIRGVNEQ
+589 FLGFWSSIRGMNAQ
-603 VNEAVTLMMRSIL
+603 VNEAVTLIMRSIL

-641 GIARIIGRC
+641 GMARIIGRC
-650 KGMQSQKVAK
+650 KGQQTAKVAK
-660 IYAEDLNSKD
+660 IYAEDLNNKD
-670 IAATVNKIAGGIL
+670 IAATVSKIAGGIL

-689 DLSDNAAAQLSMAMD
+689 DLNDNAAAQLSMAMD
-704 FKTDGLIVFL
+704 FKTDGLVVFL

-728 PQFAQKFDITMNVPT
+728 PQLAQKFDITMNVPT

-756 ALQNDCVMD
+756 AFQNDCAMD

-771 LYDGIGVLQNAE
+771 LYDGIGMLQNAE

-816 KRYDAEDR
+816 KRYDQEDR

>member
-12 EIKKLVDKEEY
+12 EMKKLVDKEEY

-59 SKNILYRA
+59 SRNILYRA
-67 YRRSPGSRQILY
+67 YRRSPSSRQILY

-118 YKGRGSSIEE
+118 YKGRGSSVEE

-141 TEQWAYELARLYSEA
+141 TEQWAYELAKLYAEA
-156 GMIDKCIAECD
+156 GMTDKCIAECD

-176 QYVVQALEL
+176 EYVVQALEL
-185 KKKYAQ
+185 KKRYAP

-220 PTLGE
+220 PTLDE
-225 EITKEL
+225 EIMKEM
-231 PKSEK
+231 PKSET

-241 SIMMDTEKEIA
+241 SIMMNTEKEIA

-257 HKEETKAAAPEEVK
+257 HKEEIEQ
-271 AAEPKSFNT
+271 AAEEPKDAVKEPAQPKDFNT

-286 LANSMRQILSGMRG
+286 LANSMRQILAGIRKE
-300 VKPAAEPEQMPAAE
+300 KPIAELENAPVMEQTAAAK
-314 PVAATREEEP
+314 EEE

-332 SIDDILTGTVQTE
+332 SIDDLLINTAKEEVPEETTTV
-345 EEPAK
+345 
-350 APSEPAKPVEEKPVE
+350 
-365 EPAEAIKP
+365 
-373 AEEPKAEQQ
+373 KAEPVQEKKEPTPFKQ
-382 AMRSEQDILEA
+382 TSEQDILTAE
-393 KTINLSE
+393 TINLSE
-400 SIRREI
+400 SIRKEI
-406 GDRDLRSYAA
+406 GDKDLRSYAA
-416 ELAARQKAAQ
+416 ELAARQKELQKAQ
-426 RVQIPVPEM
+426 LHAPEM
-435 GKAPELK
+435 AKEPVLK
-442 DIPVSEPVQKK
+442 EVPVSEPEPVKAEEQKTREMPIEQIQQQRVEPTVQSQPVQPQQEAQQMEQPVQ
-453 TAETPAAEKVSA
+453 TQQPSPQAEQSVQAE
-465 EKVQMQPEPVQ
+465 EVQ
-476 AQEMP
+476 AQPQQEAAP
-481 VQKTAIQPESVQP
+481 EEEPIQPQE
-494 EPVQAQRPTEAV
+494 AQEAP
-506 EAAAKKLQQP
+506 QQP
-516 TRQIPVEQIQEQRA
+516 
-530 QETVEETPEQKIQ
+530 KI
-543 AEPEEAAVQ
+543 
-552 ETPAEPERMPVQ
+552 
-564 EEAQPQPKVDP
+564 DP

-580 TGLDEKEKS
+580 NGLDEKEKS
-589 MLGFWSTIRGVNEQ
+589 FLGFWSSIRGMNAQ
-603 VNEAVTLMMRSIL
+603 VNEAVTLIMRSIL

-641 GIARIIGRC
+641 GMARIIGRC
-650 KGMQSQKVAK
+650 KGQQTAKVAK
-660 IYAEDLNSKD
+660 IYAEDLNNKD
-670 IAATVNKIAGGIL
+670 IAATVSKIAGGIL

-689 DLSDNAAAQLSMAMD
+689 DLNDNAAAQLSMAMD
-704 FKTDGLIVFL
+704 FKTDGLVVFL

-728 PQFAQKFDITMNVPT
+728 PQLAQKFDITMNVPT

-756 ALQNDCVMD
+756 AFQNDCAMD

-771 LYDGIGVLQNAE
+771 LYDGIGMLQNAE

-810 FSTVSG
+810 FATVSG
-816 KRYDAEDR
+816 KRYDQEDR

>member
-12 EIKKLVDKEEY
+12 EMKKLVDKEEY

-59 SKNILYRA
+59 SRNILYRA
-67 YRRSPGSRQILY
+67 YRRSPSSRQILY

-118 YKGRGSSIEE
+118 YKGRGSSVEE

-141 TEQWAYELARLYSEA
+141 TEQWAYELAKLYAEA
-156 GMIDKCIAECD
+156 GMTDKCIAECD

-176 QYVVQALEL
+176 EYVVQALEL
-185 KKKYAQ
+185 KKRYAP

-220 PTLGE
+220 PTLDE
-225 EITKEL
+225 EIMKEM
-231 PKSEK
+231 PKSET

-241 SIMMDTEKEIA
+241 SIMMNTEKEIA

-257 HKEETKAAAPEEVK
+257 HKEEIEQ
-271 AAEPKSFNT
+271 AAEEPKETTKEPAQPKDFNT

-286 LANSMRQILSGMRG
+286 LANSMRQILAGIRKE
-300 VKPAAEPEQMPAAE
+300 KPIAELENAPVMEQTAAAK
-314 PVAATREEEP
+314 EEE

-332 SIDDILTGTVQTE
+332 SIDDLLINNVKEEAQEDAEDIPVAPVETE
-345 EEPAK
+345 EPEIPEDQAPQAELPEVKTEPV
-350 APSEPAKPVEEKPVE
+350 SEKK
-365 EPAEAIKP
+365 EPLPFK
-373 AEEPKAEQQ
+373 Q
-382 AMRSEQDILEA
+382 MSEQDILTAE
-393 KTINLSE
+393 TINLSE
-400 SIRREI
+400 SIRKEI
-406 GDRDLRSYAA
+406 GDKDLRSYAA
-416 ELAARQKAAQ
+416 ELAARQKKLRQEQLHA
-426 RVQIPVPEM
+426 PEM
-435 GKAPELK
+435 AQEPVLIEV
-442 DIPVSEPVQKK
+442 PVSESVKTEEQKTREMPIEQIQQQRVEPTVQSQPVQPQQEAQQMEQPVQ
-453 TAETPAAEKVSA
+453 TQQPSPQAEQSVQAE
-465 EKVQMQPEPVQ
+465 EVQ
-476 AQEMP
+476 AQPQQEAAP
-481 VQKTAIQPESVQP
+481 EEEPIQPQE
-494 EPVQAQRPTEAV
+494 AQEAP
-506 EAAAKKLQQP
+506 QQP
-516 TRQIPVEQIQEQRA
+516 
-530 QETVEETPEQKIQ
+530 KI
-543 AEPEEAAVQ
+543 
-552 ETPAEPERMPVQ
+552 
-564 EEAQPQPKVDP
+564 DP

-580 TGLDEKEKS
+580 NGLDEKEKS
-589 MLGFWSTIRGVNEQ
+589 FLGFWSSIRGMNAQ
-603 VNEAVTLMMRSIL
+603 VNEAVTLIMRSIL

-641 GIARIIGRC
+641 GMARIIGRC
-650 KGMQSQKVAK
+650 KGQQTAKVAK
-660 IYAEDLNSKD
+660 IYAEDLNNKD
-670 IAATVNKIAGGIL
+670 IAATVSKIAGGIL

-689 DLSDNAAAQLSMAMD
+689 DLNDNAAAQLSMAMD
-704 FKTDGLIVFL
+704 FKTDGLVVFL

-728 PQFAQKFDITMNVPT
+728 PQLAQKFDITMNVPT

-756 ALQNDCVMD
+756 AFQNDCAMD

-771 LYDGIGVLQNAE
+771 LYDGIGMLQNAE

-810 FSTVSG
+810 FATVSG
-816 KRYDAEDR
+816 KRYDQEDR

>member
-1 MDKYEYQAKLE
+1 MTRLYVCDRIVTTMLNDNTRYHPDQWRSVGIRIVNKYKGCMKVDKYEYQAKLE
-12 EIKKLVDKEEY
+12 EMKKLVDKEEY
-23 EEAAAIADTIEWKRV
+23 EEAVAIADTIEWKRV

-107 DNNRYI
+107 DNNKYI

-118 YKGRGSSIEE
+118 YKGRGSSVEE

-141 TEQWAYELARLYSEA
+141 TEQWAYELARLYAQA

-176 QYVVQALEL
+176 EYVVQALEL
-185 KKKYAQ
+185 KKKYAP

-220 PTLGE
+220 PTLDE

-231 PKSEK
+231 PKSET

-241 SIMMDTEKEIA
+241 SIMMNTEKEIA
-252 AAVTE
+252 AAVAE
-257 HKEETKAAAPEEVK
+257 HKEETTQEEQT
-271 AAEPKSFNT
+271 AEPARPKDFNT

-300 VKPAAEPEQMPAAE
+300 SKPAAEPEPIPEAA
-314 PVAATREEEP
+314 VAATQEEEP
-324 EEQIEGQM
+324 EEEQQMEGQM
-332 SIDDILTGTVQTE
+332 SIDDILTG
-345 EEPAK
+345 A
-350 APSEPAKPVEEKPVE
+350 
-365 EPAEAIKP
+365 
-373 AEEPKAEQQ
+373 AEEPKQSPV
-382 AMRSEQDILEA
+382 SEAAPAAQVEETQPQDILSAE
-393 KTINLSE
+393 TINLSD
-400 SIRREI
+400 SIHREI
-406 GDRDLRSYAA
+406 GDRDLRSYAT
-416 ELAARQKAAQ
+416 ELAARQREAAA
-426 RVQIPVPEM
+426 VQIPVPEPV
-435 GKAPELK
+435 KEPVLK
-442 DIPVSEPVQKK
+442 DVPVMNKEKK
-453 TAETPAAEKVSA
+453 EK
-465 EKVQMQPEPVQ
+465 
-476 AQEMP
+476 
-481 VQKTAIQPESVQP
+481 
-494 EPVQAQRPTEAV
+494 
-506 EAAAKKLQQP
+506 QQ
-516 TRQIPVEQIQEQRA
+516 
-530 QETVEETPEQKIQ
+530 
-543 AEPEEAAVQ
+543 
-552 ETPAEPERMPVQ
+552 PVQ
-564 EEAQPQPKVDP
+564 EEVQDVQPVQETVQNVQPVQEAVQAVEPEKPAEAAEAAEETPVQTAQQEAEPQQPKIDP

-589 MLGFWSTIRGVNEQ
+589 LLGFWSSIRGMNEQ
-603 VNEAVTLMMRSIL
+603 VNEVVTLMMRSIL
-616 ADKTS
+616 TDKTS

-641 GIARIIGRC
+641 GMAKILGRC
-650 KGMQSQKVAK
+650 KGLQSQKVAK
-660 IYAEDLNSKD
+660 IYAEDLNGKD

-689 DLSDNAAAQLSMAMD
+689 DLSDSATAQLSMAMD

-728 PQFAQKFDITMNVPT
+728 PQFAQKFDITLNVPT
-743 LTNDELVEFGKYY
+743 LTNDELVEFGRYY

-771 LYDGIGVLQNAE
+771 LYDGIGVLQNSE